1 MDEQRAWIKMRRK
14 RRLRVL
20 AVVLCLSVLFVTYPN
35 ILETLSVFAS
45 ENGSEEN
52 VLYVSGFCDLSDE
65 IKEQTV
71 PIGTGMEELALPD
84 TLKAYMAQADEDSS
98 VDIDKDADDRED
110 EEADQGT
117 EEQPGGEE
125 ADQGT
130 EEQPDGEEADQGTEE
145 QPDGEEADQGTEE
158 QPDGEEADQGTEE
171 QPGGEEAST
180 EDQDAST
187 EETDEN
193 VQETT
198 EESSDTEQNTDTE
211 KEEQEAQPEEIATA
225 DTDAE
230 IRQETHTVALQEY
243 RAENEI
249 TVNRLEDSSE
259 ENTETDIIENRQS
272 DDADIVTIT
281 GITWQS
287 DPAYDKETEDD
298 YIFTAVLPE
307 GYVLMEDVSMPQI
320 VVTVKESENVRFFLE
335 RAEALPDLESMI
347 EDAPGEDEKGYGEWE
362 THFLES
368 LSEAE
373 SLREMYDAFTE
384 TEQAQIPEDI
394 YEKLAAWWEYADLM
408 EEGTVYVSGTG
419 WELNGSGVLTIES
432 DAGMLDWRDNGR
444 TTDNIGNVKQI
455 VIKDGVTSIWE
466 SVFENCSGLTSVT
479 MPDSVSGIG
488 KRGFYGCRSLT
499 SIEIPSSVTSIGE
512 SVFENCSNLTSITI
526 PNGVERI
533 GMMAFKSCSGLQ
545 NVTMSENLISIS
557 SSAFMYCSSLKE
569 IEIPSTLKSI
579 SANTFN
585 GCSSLTSIE
594 IPSSVTSIN
603 STAFKGC
610 SSLTK
615 IEIPSSVTSIG
626 TYAFENCSSLTE
638 IVISENVTSLETKV
652 FNGCSSLSKIV
663 IPENVTRIGE
673 YAFGGC
679 RSLTEIVIPENVTSL
694 GRYAFYGCSSLTEVT
709 IPQKVTSINQS
720 VFAGCSGLT
729 SINIPSGVTSIGY
742 TAFKGCSKL
751 TEITIPEAVTSIG
764 GSAFYNCSSLT
775 EVTIPENVASIE
787 SGAFSGCSG
796 LIKVE
801 MLSETP
807 PATLGLNAFKNCN
820 FVTANKKGILV
831 PVGKVEDYKG
841 TAGWSS
847 YADYITDGTPQVTEQ
862 PTDQT
867 AQNGKTAT
875 FSITAEGEGT
885 LEYQW
890 QVDKKKGTFENI
902 ANATSS
908 TYAISNVTKT
918 YDGYKYR
925 CKVTNDKGT
934 VTSDEAVLTV
944 TDSDAEIVAAAKK
957 VVQDTLA
964 DITATNETTKE
975 SIQNAIDTAL
985 ANAGMTEVTVE
996 VGDLT
1001 KTEATSSASGSI
1013 GGSISITSKND
1024 GSVKDSVAISKTI
1037 AKLPLS
1043 EEEKVAA
1050 AKKVVQEALTGITA
1064 TNDTT
1069 KESIQNV
1076 IDTALANAGMTEVTV
1091 EVGDLTKTE
1100 ATSSAS
1106 GSIGGS
1112 ISITSKNDGSVKDS
1126 VAISKTIAKLPLS
1139 EEEKVAAAKK
1149 VVQEALTGITATND
1163 TTKESIQNVIDTA
1176 LANAGMTE
1184 VTVEVGGL
1192 TKTEATTGKAGSISG
1207 SISITSKNDSSVK
1220 ASVAISK
1227 TIAKLPSSEEEKV
1240 EAAKAVV
1247 QEVLAGIT
1255 ATNETTKASI
1265 QNAIDTALAEAGIA
1279 DVTVK
1284 VENLTKTEATTDK
1297 TGSISGS
1304 ISITSKRDSSVKAS
1318 VSINKTIPAT
1328 GEEEPDK
1335 DKPSGSE
1342 SGTSKP
1348 HRPKPT
1354 DTPQQTDTPNQTDTQ
1369 RPTDT
1374 SLETPAQT
1382 QQTVPLVSG
1391 TANSLDGQSVTPQ
1404 MQPPGIPGQGAGQE
1418 NTAMVRQGDTD
1429 SAGTETEQPPT
1440 NGTVQTDTAQTD
1452 ATQQSQ
1458 GRTVSAAADDG
1469 RIVISGEPVATG
1481 NLTEELE
1488 TSTKFE
1494 VGKGAVVVTVVCEDK
1509 YTAGVTDTVSMVNA
1523 VLAPEQVQ
1531 FINDGENIEVRIDV
1545 KDISETVAGQDQ
1557 EVIESGLTQY
1567 REQIPGLTIGMY
1579 ADISMFIRMGQ
1590 GDWEAVTSTKG
1601 PIEVVIG
1608 IPEEFRQHGR
1618 EFYIIRS
1625 HEGEYSLLTDMDDDP
1640 ETITISTDM
1649 FSAYA
1654 IAYVEAGKN
1663 GAGDGARCGLC
1674 HICPTYLGIC
1684 CFVWLAIILLAVLTV
1699 VLVVLRR
1706 RKEGA
1711 GKTGIGI

>member
-110 EEADQGT
+110 
-117 EEQPGGEE
+117 
-125 ADQGT
+125 
-130 EEQPDGEEADQGTEE
+130 
-145 QPDGEEADQGTEE
+145 
-158 QPDGEEADQGTEE
+158 EEADQGTEE

-1091 EVGDLTKTE
+1091 EVG
-1100 ATSSAS
+1100 
-1106 GSIGGS
+1106 
-1112 ISITSKNDGSVKDS
+1112 
-1126 VAISKTIAKLPLS
+1126 
-1139 EEEKVAAAKK
+1139 
-1149 VVQEALTGITATND
+1149 
-1163 TTKESIQNVIDTA
+1163 
-1176 LANAGMTE
+1176 
-1184 VTVEVGGL
+1184 GL

>member
-71 PIGTGMEELALPD
+71 PVGTGMEELALPD

-117 EEQPGGEE
+117 EEQP
-125 ADQGT
+125 
-130 EEQPDGEEADQGTEE
+130 
-145 QPDGEEADQGTEE
+145 
-158 QPDGEEADQGTEE
+158 DGEEADQGTEE
-171 QPGGEEAST
+171 QPGGEETGT
-180 EDQDAST
+180 EDQDAGT

-198 EESSDTEQNTDTE
+198 EESGDTEQNTDTE
-211 KEEQEAQPEEIATA
+211 KEEQEAQPEEIATS

-243 RAENEI
+243 QAENEI
-249 TVNRLEDSSE
+249 TVKRLEDSSK
-259 ENTETDIIENRQS
+259 ENTETEIIENRQS
-272 DDADIVTIT
+272 DDADTVTIT

-419 WELNGSGVLTIES
+419 WELNDSGVLTIES

-455 VIKDGVTSIWE
+455 VIKDGVTTINERAFMDCGNLINIGIPSSVTTMGMQAFMNCRSLTSIEIPSSVTSIWE

-499 SIEIPSSVTSIGE
+499 SIEIPSSLTSIGE

-594 IPSSVTSIN
+594 IPSSVTSIK

-720 VFAGCSGLT
+720 VFSGCSGLT

-775 EVTIPENVASIE
+775 EVTIPEKVASIE

-807 PATLGLNAFKNCN
+807 PATLGSNAFENCN

-841 TAGWSS
+841 ANGWSS

-867 AQNGKTAT
+867 AQNGKTVT

-908 TYAISNVTKT
+908 TYTISNVTKT

-925 CKVTNDKGT
+925 CKVTNDKGM
-934 VTSDEAVLTV
+934 VTSDAAVLAV

-975 SIQNAIDTAL
+975 SIQNAIDAAL

-996 VGDLT
+996 VGGLT

-1024 GSVKDSVAISKTI
+1024 SSVKDSVAISKTI

-1050 AKKVVQEALTGITA
+1050 AKKVVQEALAGITA

-1100 ATSSAS
+1100 AT
-1106 GSIGGS
+1106 
-1112 ISITSKNDGSVKDS
+1112 
-1126 VAISKTIAKLPLS
+1126 
-1139 EEEKVAAAKK
+1139 
-1149 VVQEALTGITATND
+1149 TG
-1163 TTKESIQNVIDTA
+1163 
-1176 LANAGMTE
+1176 
-1184 VTVEVGGL
+1184 
-1192 TKTEATTGKAGSISG
+1192 
-1207 SISITSKNDSSVK
+1207 
-1220 ASVAISK
+1220 
-1227 TIAKLPSSEEEKV
+1227 
-1240 EAAKAVV
+1240 
-1247 QEVLAGIT
+1247 
-1255 ATNETTKASI
+1255 
-1265 QNAIDTALAEAGIA
+1265 
-1279 DVTVK
+1279 
-1284 VENLTKTEATTDK
+1284 K

-1304 ISITSKRDSSVKAS
+1304 ISIISKNDSSVKDS

-1335 DKPSGSE
+1335 DKPDKDKPSGSG

-1374 SLETPAQT
+1374 PLETPAQT

-1391 TANSLDGQSVTPQ
+1391 TANSLDGQPVTPQ
-1404 MQPPGIPGQGAGQE
+1404 MQPQGIPGQGAGQE
-1418 NTAMVRQGDTD
+1418 NTMVRQGDTD

-1452 ATQQSQ
+1452 ATQQPQ
-1458 GRTVSAAADDG
+1458 GRTVSVAADDG
-1469 RIVISGEPVATG
+1469 RIVLSGEPVATG

-1488 TSTKFE
+1488 TTTKLE

-1509 YTAGVTDTVSMVNA
+1509 YTAGVTDTVSVVNA

-1531 FINDGENIEVRIDV
+1531 LINDGENIEVRIDV

-1590 GDWEAVTSTKG
+1590 GDWEAVTSTKE

-1618 EFYIIRS
+1618 EFYVIRS
-1625 HEGEYSLLTDMDDDP
+1625 HEGEYTLLTDMDDDP

-1674 HICPTYLGIC
+1674 HICPTFLGIC

>member
-130 EEQPDGEEADQGTEE
+130 EEQPG
-145 QPDGEEADQGTEE
+145 
-158 QPDGEEADQGTEE
+158 GEEADQGTEE
-171 QPGGEEAST
+171 QPGGEEADQGTEEQPGGEEADQETEEQPGGEETGT
-180 EDQDAST
+180 EDQDAGT

-198 EESSDTEQNTDTE
+198 EESGDTEQNTDTE
-211 KEEQEAQPEEIATA
+211 KEEQDAQSEEIATA

-249 TVNRLEDSSE
+249 TVNRLEDSSK

-368 LSEAE
+368 LLEAE

-419 WELNGSGVLTIES
+419 WELNDSGVLTIES

-455 VIKDGVTSIWE
+455 VIKDGVTTINERAFMDCGNLINIGIPSSVTTMGMQAFMNCRSLTSIEIPSSVTSIWE

-526 PNGVERI
+526 PNGVKKI

-545 NVTMSENLISIS
+545 NVTMSENLASIS

-569 IEIPSTLKSI
+569 IQIPSTLTSI

-594 IPSSVTSIN
+594 IPSSVTSIQ

-638 IVISENVTSLETKV
+638 IVISENVTSLETNV
-652 FNGCSSLSKIV
+652 FNGCSNLSKIV

-729 SINIPSGVTSIGY
+729 SINIPSGVTSIGD
-742 TAFKGCSKL
+742 TAFSGCSKL

-775 EVTIPENVASIE
+775 EVTIPENVASIK

-807 PATLGLNAFKNCN
+807 PATLGSNAFENCN

-908 TYAISNVTKT
+908 TYTISNVTKT

-975 SIQNAIDTAL
+975 SIQNAIDAAL

-996 VGDLT
+996 VGGLT

-1024 GSVKDSVAISKTI
+1024 SSVKASVTISKTI

-1069 KESIQNV
+1069 KE
-1076 IDTALANAGMTEVTV
+1076 
-1091 EVGDLTKTE
+1091 
-1100 ATSSAS
+1100 
-1106 GSIGGS
+1106 
-1112 ISITSKNDGSVKDS
+1112 
-1126 VAISKTIAKLPLS
+1126 
-1139 EEEKVAAAKK
+1139 
-1149 VVQEALTGITATND
+1149 
-1163 TTKESIQNVIDTA
+1163 
-1176 LANAGMTE
+1176 
-1184 VTVEVGGL
+1184 
-1192 TKTEATTGKAGSISG
+1192 
-1207 SISITSKNDSSVK
+1207 
-1220 ASVAISK
+1220 
-1227 TIAKLPSSEEEKV
+1227 
-1240 EAAKAVV
+1240 
-1247 QEVLAGIT
+1247 
-1255 ATNETTKASI
+1255 SI

-1335 DKPSGSE
+1335 DKPSGSG

-1374 SLETPAQT
+1374 PLETPAQT

-1391 TANSLDGQSVTPQ
+1391 TANSLDGQPVTPQ
-1404 MQPPGIPGQGAGQE
+1404 MQPQGIPGQGAGQE

-1429 SAGTETEQPPT
+1429 SAGTETEQPPA

-1452 ATQQSQ
+1452 ATQQPQ
-1458 GRTVSAAADDG
+1458 GRTVSVAADDG
-1469 RIVISGEPVATG
+1469 RIVLSGEPVATG

-1488 TSTKFE
+1488 TTTKLE

-1509 YTAGVTDTVSMVNA
+1509 YTAGVTDTVSVVNA

-1531 FINDGENIEVRIDV
+1531 LINDGENIEVRIDV

-1590 GDWEAVTSTKG
+1590 GDWDAVTSTKE

-1625 HEGEYSLLTDMDDDP
+1625 HEGEYTLLTDMDDDP

-1674 HICPTYLGIC
+1674 HICPTFLGIC

>member
-1 MDEQRAWIKMRRK
+1 M
-14 RRLRVL
+14 
-20 AVVLCLSVLFVTYPN
+20 
-35 ILETLSVFAS
+35 
-45 ENGSEEN
+45 
-52 VLYVSGFCDLSDE
+52 
-65 IKEQTV
+65 
-71 PIGTGMEELALPD
+71 
-84 TLKAYMAQADEDSS
+84 
-98 VDIDKDADDRED
+98 
-110 EEADQGT
+110 
-117 EEQPGGEE
+117 
-125 ADQGT
+125 
-130 EEQPDGEEADQGTEE
+130 
-145 QPDGEEADQGTEE
+145 
-158 QPDGEEADQGTEE
+158 
-171 QPGGEEAST
+171 
-180 EDQDAST
+180 
-187 EETDEN
+187 
-193 VQETT
+193 
-198 EESSDTEQNTDTE
+198 
-211 KEEQEAQPEEIATA
+211 
-225 DTDAE
+225 
-230 IRQETHTVALQEY
+230 
-243 RAENEI
+243 
-249 TVNRLEDSSE
+249 
-259 ENTETDIIENRQS
+259 
-272 DDADIVTIT
+272 
-281 GITWQS
+281 
-287 DPAYDKETEDD
+287 
-298 YIFTAVLPE
+298 
-307 GYVLMEDVSMPQI
+307 
-320 VVTVKESENVRFFLE
+320 
-335 RAEALPDLESMI
+335 
-347 EDAPGEDEKGYGEWE
+347 
-362 THFLES
+362 
-368 LSEAE
+368 
-373 SLREMYDAFTE
+373 
-384 TEQAQIPEDI
+384 
-394 YEKLAAWWEYADLM
+394 
-408 EEGTVYVSGTG
+408 
-419 WELNGSGVLTIES
+419 
-432 DAGMLDWRDNGR
+432 
-444 TTDNIGNVKQI
+444 
-455 VIKDGVTSIWE
+455 
-466 SVFENCSGLTSVT
+466 
-479 MPDSVSGIG
+479 
-488 KRGFYGCRSLT
+488 
-499 SIEIPSSVTSIGE
+499 
-512 SVFENCSNLTSITI
+512 
-526 PNGVERI
+526 
-533 GMMAFKSCSGLQ
+533 
-545 NVTMSENLISIS
+545 
-557 SSAFMYCSSLKE
+557 
-569 IEIPSTLKSI
+569 
-579 SANTFN
+579 
-585 GCSSLTSIE
+585 
-594 IPSSVTSIN
+594 
-603 STAFKGC
+603 
-610 SSLTK
+610 
-615 IEIPSSVTSIG
+615 
-626 TYAFENCSSLTE
+626 
-638 IVISENVTSLETKV
+638 
-652 FNGCSSLSKIV
+652 
-663 IPENVTRIGE
+663 
-673 YAFGGC
+673 
-679 RSLTEIVIPENVTSL
+679 
-694 GRYAFYGCSSLTEVT
+694 
-709 IPQKVTSINQS
+709 
-720 VFAGCSGLT
+720 
-729 SINIPSGVTSIGY
+729 
-742 TAFKGCSKL
+742 
-751 TEITIPEAVTSIG
+751 TSIG

-775 EVTIPENVASIE
+775 EVTIPEKVASIE

-807 PATLGLNAFKNCN
+807 PATLGSNAFENCN

-841 TAGWSS
+841 ANGWSS

-867 AQNGKTAT
+867 AQNGKTVT

-908 TYAISNVTKT
+908 TYTISNVTKT

-925 CKVTNDKGT
+925 CKVTNDKGM
-934 VTSDEAVLTV
+934 VTSDAAVLAV

-975 SIQNAIDTAL
+975 SIQNAIDAAL

-996 VGDLT
+996 VGNLT

-1024 GSVKDSVAISKTI
+1024 SSVKASVTISKTI

-1050 AKKVVQEALTGITA
+1050 AKKVVQEALAGITA

-1100 ATSSAS
+1100 AT
-1106 GSIGGS
+1106 
-1112 ISITSKNDGSVKDS
+1112 
-1126 VAISKTIAKLPLS
+1126 
-1139 EEEKVAAAKK
+1139 
-1149 VVQEALTGITATND
+1149 TG
-1163 TTKESIQNVIDTA
+1163 
-1176 LANAGMTE
+1176 
-1184 VTVEVGGL
+1184 
-1192 TKTEATTGKAGSISG
+1192 
-1207 SISITSKNDSSVK
+1207 
-1220 ASVAISK
+1220 
-1227 TIAKLPSSEEEKV
+1227 
-1240 EAAKAVV
+1240 
-1247 QEVLAGIT
+1247 
-1255 ATNETTKASI
+1255 
-1265 QNAIDTALAEAGIA
+1265 
-1279 DVTVK
+1279 
-1284 VENLTKTEATTDK
+1284 K

-1304 ISITSKRDSSVKAS
+1304 ISIISKNDSSVKDS

-1335 DKPSGSE
+1335 DKPDKDKPSGSG

-1374 SLETPAQT
+1374 PLETPAQT

-1391 TANSLDGQSVTPQ
+1391 TANSLDGQPVTPQ
-1404 MQPPGIPGQGAGQE
+1404 MQPQGIPGQGAGQE
-1418 NTAMVRQGDTD
+1418 NTMVRQGDTD

-1452 ATQQSQ
+1452 ATQQPQ
-1458 GRTVSAAADDG
+1458 GRTVSVAADDG
-1469 RIVISGEPVATG
+1469 RIVLSGEPVATG

-1488 TSTKFE
+1488 TTTKLE

-1509 YTAGVTDTVSMVNA
+1509 YTAGVTDTVSVVNA

-1531 FINDGENIEVRIDV
+1531 LINDGENIEVRIDV

-1590 GDWEAVTSTKG
+1590 GDWEAVTSTKE

-1625 HEGEYSLLTDMDDDP
+1625 HEGEYTLLTDMDDDP

-1674 HICPTYLGIC
+1674 HICPTFLGIC

>member
-71 PIGTGMEELALPD
+71 PVGTGMEELALPD

-117 EEQPGGEE
+117 EEQP
-125 ADQGT
+125 
-130 EEQPDGEEADQGTEE
+130 
-145 QPDGEEADQGTEE
+145 
-158 QPDGEEADQGTEE
+158 DGEEADQGTEE
-171 QPGGEEAST
+171 QPGGEETGT
-180 EDQDAST
+180 EDQDAGT

-198 EESSDTEQNTDTE
+198 EESGDTEQNTDTE
-211 KEEQEAQPEEIATA
+211 KEEQEAQPEEIATS

-243 RAENEI
+243 QAENEI
-249 TVNRLEDSSE
+249 TVKRLEDSSK
-259 ENTETDIIENRQS
+259 ENTETEIIENRQS
-272 DDADIVTIT
+272 DDADTVTIT

-419 WELNGSGVLTIES
+419 WELNDSGVLTIES

-455 VIKDGVTSIWE
+455 VIKDGVTTINERAFMDCGNLINIGIPSSVTTMGMQAFMNCRSLTSIEIPSSVTSIWE

-499 SIEIPSSVTSIGE
+499 SIEIPSSLTSIGE

-594 IPSSVTSIN
+594 IPSSVTSIK

-720 VFAGCSGLT
+720 VFSGCSGLT

-775 EVTIPENVASIE
+775 EVTIPEKVASIE

-807 PATLGLNAFKNCN
+807 PATLGSNAFENCN

-841 TAGWSS
+841 ANGWSS

-867 AQNGKTAT
+867 AQNGKTVT

-908 TYAISNVTKT
+908 TYTISNVTKT

-925 CKVTNDKGT
+925 CKVTNDKGM
-934 VTSDEAVLTV
+934 VTSDAAVLAV

-975 SIQNAIDTAL
+975 SIQNAIDAAL

-996 VGDLT
+996 VGGLT

-1037 AKLPLS
+1037 AKLLLS

-1091 EVGDLTKTE
+1091 EVGNLTKTE

-1126 VAISKTIAKLPLS
+1126 VAISKTIAKLLLS

-1149 VVQEALTGITATND
+1149 VVQEALAGITATND

-1184 VTVEVGGL
+1184 VTVEVGDL
-1192 TKTEATTGKAGSISG
+1192 TKTEATTG
-1207 SISITSKNDSSVK
+1207 
-1220 ASVAISK
+1220 
-1227 TIAKLPSSEEEKV
+1227 
-1240 EAAKAVV
+1240 
-1247 QEVLAGIT
+1247 
-1255 ATNETTKASI
+1255 
-1265 QNAIDTALAEAGIA
+1265 
-1279 DVTVK
+1279 
-1284 VENLTKTEATTDK
+1284 K

-1304 ISITSKRDSSVKAS
+1304 ISIISKNDSSVKDS

-1335 DKPSGSE
+1335 DKPDKDKPDKDKPDKDKPSGSG

-1374 SLETPAQT
+1374 PLETPAQT

-1391 TANSLDGQSVTPQ
+1391 TANSLDGQPVTPQ
-1404 MQPPGIPGQGAGQE
+1404 MQPQGIPGQGAGQE
-1418 NTAMVRQGDTD
+1418 NTMVRQGDTD

-1452 ATQQSQ
+1452 ATQQPQ
-1458 GRTVSAAADDG
+1458 GRTVSVAADDG
-1469 RIVISGEPVATG
+1469 RIVLSGEPVATG

-1488 TSTKFE
+1488 TTTKLE

-1509 YTAGVTDTVSMVNA
+1509 YTAGVTDTVSVVNA

-1531 FINDGENIEVRIDV
+1531 LINDGENIEVRIDV

-1590 GDWEAVTSTKG
+1590 GDWEAVTSTKE

-1625 HEGEYSLLTDMDDDP
+1625 HEGEYTLLTDMDDDP

-1674 HICPTYLGIC
+1674 HICPTFLGIC

>member
-71 PIGTGMEELALPD
+71 PVGTGMEELALPD

-117 EEQPGGEE
+117 EEQP
-125 ADQGT
+125 
-130 EEQPDGEEADQGTEE
+130 
-145 QPDGEEADQGTEE
+145 
-158 QPDGEEADQGTEE
+158 DGEEADQGTEE
-171 QPGGEEAST
+171 QPGGEETGT
-180 EDQDAST
+180 EDQDAGT

-198 EESSDTEQNTDTE
+198 EESGDTEQNTDTE
-211 KEEQEAQPEEIATA
+211 KEEQEAQPEEIATS

-243 RAENEI
+243 QAENEI
-249 TVNRLEDSSE
+249 TVKRLEDSSK
-259 ENTETDIIENRQS
+259 ENTETEIIENRQS
-272 DDADIVTIT
+272 DDADTVTIT

-307 GYVLMEDVSMPQI
+307 GYLLMEDVSMPQI

-419 WELNGSGVLTIES
+419 WELNDSGVLTIES

-455 VIKDGVTSIWE
+455 VIKDGVTTINERAFMDCGNLINIGIPSSVTTMGMQAFMNCRSLTSIEIPSSVTSIWE

-499 SIEIPSSVTSIGE
+499 SIEIPSSLTSIGE

-594 IPSSVTSIN
+594 IPSSVTSIK

-720 VFAGCSGLT
+720 VFSGCSGLT

-775 EVTIPENVASIE
+775 EVTIPEKVASIE

-807 PATLGLNAFKNCN
+807 PATLGSNAFENCN

-841 TAGWSS
+841 ANGWSS

-867 AQNGKTAT
+867 AQNGKTVT

-908 TYAISNVTKT
+908 TYTISNVTKT

-925 CKVTNDKGT
+925 CKVTNDKGM
-934 VTSDEAVLTV
+934 VTSDAAVLAV

-975 SIQNAIDTAL
+975 SIQNAIDAAL

-996 VGDLT
+996 VGGLT

-1024 GSVKDSVAISKTI
+1024 SSVKASVTISKTI

-1100 ATSSAS
+1100 AT
-1106 GSIGGS
+1106 
-1112 ISITSKNDGSVKDS
+1112 
-1126 VAISKTIAKLPLS
+1126 
-1139 EEEKVAAAKK
+1139 
-1149 VVQEALTGITATND
+1149 TG
-1163 TTKESIQNVIDTA
+1163 
-1176 LANAGMTE
+1176 
-1184 VTVEVGGL
+1184 
-1192 TKTEATTGKAGSISG
+1192 
-1207 SISITSKNDSSVK
+1207 
-1220 ASVAISK
+1220 
-1227 TIAKLPSSEEEKV
+1227 
-1240 EAAKAVV
+1240 
-1247 QEVLAGIT
+1247 
-1255 ATNETTKASI
+1255 
-1265 QNAIDTALAEAGIA
+1265 
-1279 DVTVK
+1279 
-1284 VENLTKTEATTDK
+1284 K

-1304 ISITSKRDSSVKAS
+1304 ISIISKNDSSVKDS

-1335 DKPSGSE
+1335 DKPDKDKPSGSG

-1374 SLETPAQT
+1374 PLETPAQT

-1391 TANSLDGQSVTPQ
+1391 TANSLDGQPVTPQ
-1404 MQPPGIPGQGAGQE
+1404 MQPQGIPGQGAGQE
-1418 NTAMVRQGDTD
+1418 NTMVRQGDTD

-1452 ATQQSQ
+1452 ATQQPQ
-1458 GRTVSAAADDG
+1458 GRTVSVAADDG
-1469 RIVISGEPVATG
+1469 RIVLSGEPVATG

-1488 TSTKFE
+1488 TTTKLE

-1509 YTAGVTDTVSMVNA
+1509 YTAGVTDTVSVVNA

-1531 FINDGENIEVRIDV
+1531 LINDGENIEVRIDV

-1590 GDWEAVTSTKG
+1590 GDWEAVTSTKE

-1625 HEGEYSLLTDMDDDP
+1625 HEGEYTLLTDMDDDP

-1674 HICPTYLGIC
+1674 HICPTFLGIC

>member
-71 PIGTGMEELALPD
+71 PVGTGMEELALPD

-117 EEQPGGEE
+117 EEQP
-125 ADQGT
+125 
-130 EEQPDGEEADQGTEE
+130 
-145 QPDGEEADQGTEE
+145 
-158 QPDGEEADQGTEE
+158 DGEEADQGTEE
-171 QPGGEEAST
+171 QPGGEETGT
-180 EDQDAST
+180 EDQDAGT

-198 EESSDTEQNTDTE
+198 EESGDTEQNTDTE
-211 KEEQEAQPEEIATA
+211 KEEQEAQPEEIATS

-243 RAENEI
+243 QAENEI
-249 TVNRLEDSSE
+249 TVKRLEDSSK
-259 ENTETDIIENRQS
+259 ENTETEIIENRQS
-272 DDADIVTIT
+272 DDADTVTIT

-419 WELNGSGVLTIES
+419 WELNDSGVLTIES

-455 VIKDGVTSIWE
+455 VIKDGVTTINERAFMDCGNLINIGIPSSVTTMGMQAFMNCRSLTSIEIPSSVTSIWE

-499 SIEIPSSVTSIGE
+499 SIEIPSSLTSIGE

-594 IPSSVTSIN
+594 IPSSVTSIK

-720 VFAGCSGLT
+720 VFSGCSGLT

-775 EVTIPENVASIE
+775 EVTIPEKVASIE

-807 PATLGLNAFKNCN
+807 PATLGSNAFENCN

-841 TAGWSS
+841 AAGWSS

-908 TYAISNVTKT
+908 TYTISNVTKT

-975 SIQNAIDTAL
+975 SIQNAIDAAL

-996 VGDLT
+996 VGGLT

-1024 GSVKDSVAISKTI
+1024 SSVKASVTISKTI
-1037 AKLPLS
+1037 AKQPLS

-1069 KESIQNV
+1069 KE
-1076 IDTALANAGMTEVTV
+1076 
-1091 EVGDLTKTE
+1091 
-1100 ATSSAS
+1100 
-1106 GSIGGS
+1106 
-1112 ISITSKNDGSVKDS
+1112 
-1126 VAISKTIAKLPLS
+1126 
-1139 EEEKVAAAKK
+1139 
-1149 VVQEALTGITATND
+1149 
-1163 TTKESIQNVIDTA
+1163 
-1176 LANAGMTE
+1176 
-1184 VTVEVGGL
+1184 
-1192 TKTEATTGKAGSISG
+1192 
-1207 SISITSKNDSSVK
+1207 
-1220 ASVAISK
+1220 
-1227 TIAKLPSSEEEKV
+1227 
-1240 EAAKAVV
+1240 
-1247 QEVLAGIT
+1247 
-1255 ATNETTKASI
+1255 SI

-1335 DKPSGSE
+1335 DKPSGSG

-1374 SLETPAQT
+1374 PLETPAQT

-1391 TANSLDGQSVTPQ
+1391 TANSLDGQPVTPQ
-1404 MQPPGIPGQGAGQE
+1404 MQPQGIPGQGAGQE
-1418 NTAMVRQGDTD
+1418 NTMVRQGDTD

-1452 ATQQSQ
+1452 ATQQPQ
-1458 GRTVSAAADDG
+1458 GRTVSVAADDG
-1469 RIVISGEPVATG
+1469 RIVLSGEPVATG

-1488 TSTKFE
+1488 TTTKLE

-1509 YTAGVTDTVSMVNA
+1509 YTAGVTDTVSVVNA

-1531 FINDGENIEVRIDV
+1531 LINDGENIEVRIDV

-1590 GDWEAVTSTKG
+1590 GDWEAVTSTKE

-1625 HEGEYSLLTDMDDDP
+1625 HEGEYTLLTDMDDDP

-1674 HICPTYLGIC
+1674 HICPTFLGIC

>member
-117 EEQPGGEE
+117 EEQP
-125 ADQGT
+125 
-130 EEQPDGEEADQGTEE
+130 DGEEAG
-145 QPDGEEADQGTEE
+145 
-158 QPDGEEADQGTEE
+158 
-171 QPGGEEAST
+171 T
-180 EDQDAST
+180 EDQDAGT

-198 EESSDTEQNTDTE
+198 EESSDTEQYTDTE

-230 IRQETHTVALQEY
+230 IRQETHTVVLQEY

-272 DDADIVTIT
+272 DDADTVTIT

-419 WELNGSGVLTIES
+419 WELNDSGVLTIES

-444 TTDNIGNVKQI
+444 TTDNIGIVKQI
-455 VIKDGVTSIWE
+455 VIKDGVTTINERAFMDCGNLINIGIPSSVTTMGMQAFMNCRSLTSIEIPSSVTSIWE

-499 SIEIPSSVTSIGE
+499 SIEIPSSLTSIGE

-594 IPSSVTSIN
+594 IPSSVTSIK

-775 EVTIPENVASIE
+775 EVTIPEKVASIE

-807 PATLGLNAFKNCN
+807 PATLGSNAFENCN

-841 TAGWSS
+841 AAGWSS

-908 TYAISNVTKT
+908 TYTISNVTKT

-975 SIQNAIDTAL
+975 SIQNAIDAAL

-996 VGDLT
+996 VGGLT

-1024 GSVKDSVAISKTI
+1024 GSVKASVTISKTI

-1069 KESIQNV
+1069 KE
-1076 IDTALANAGMTEVTV
+1076 
-1091 EVGDLTKTE
+1091 
-1100 ATSSAS
+1100 
-1106 GSIGGS
+1106 
-1112 ISITSKNDGSVKDS
+1112 
-1126 VAISKTIAKLPLS
+1126 
-1139 EEEKVAAAKK
+1139 
-1149 VVQEALTGITATND
+1149 
-1163 TTKESIQNVIDTA
+1163 
-1176 LANAGMTE
+1176 
-1184 VTVEVGGL
+1184 
-1192 TKTEATTGKAGSISG
+1192 
-1207 SISITSKNDSSVK
+1207 
-1220 ASVAISK
+1220 
-1227 TIAKLPSSEEEKV
+1227 
-1240 EAAKAVV
+1240 
-1247 QEVLAGIT
+1247 
-1255 ATNETTKASI
+1255 SI

-1335 DKPSGSE
+1335 DKPSGSG

-1374 SLETPAQT
+1374 PLETPAQT

-1391 TANSLDGQSVTPQ
+1391 TANSLDGQPVTPQ
-1404 MQPPGIPGQGAGQE
+1404 MQPQGIPGQGAGQE

-1429 SAGTETEQPPT
+1429 SAGTETEQPPA

-1452 ATQQSQ
+1452 ATQQPQ
-1458 GRTVSAAADDG
+1458 GRTVSVAADDG
-1469 RIVISGEPVATG
+1469 RIVLSGEPVATG

-1488 TSTKFE
+1488 TTTKLE

-1509 YTAGVTDTVSMVNA
+1509 YTAGVTDTVSVVNA

-1531 FINDGENIEVRIDV
+1531 LINDGENIEVRIDV

-1590 GDWEAVTSTKG
+1590 GDWEAVTSTKE

-1625 HEGEYSLLTDMDDDP
+1625 HEGEYTLLTDMDDDP

-1674 HICPTYLGIC
+1674 HICPTFLGIC

>member
-71 PIGTGMEELALPD
+71 PVGTGMEELALPD

-117 EEQPGGEE
+117 EEQP
-125 ADQGT
+125 
-130 EEQPDGEEADQGTEE
+130 
-145 QPDGEEADQGTEE
+145 
-158 QPDGEEADQGTEE
+158 DGEEADQGTEE
-171 QPGGEEAST
+171 QPGGEETGT
-180 EDQDAST
+180 EDQDAGT

-198 EESSDTEQNTDTE
+198 EESGDTEQNTDTE
-211 KEEQEAQPEEIATA
+211 KEEQEAQPEEIATS

-243 RAENEI
+243 QAENEI
-249 TVNRLEDSSE
+249 TVKRLEDSSK
-259 ENTETDIIENRQS
+259 ENTETEIIENRQS
-272 DDADIVTIT
+272 DDADTVTIT

-419 WELNGSGVLTIES
+419 WELNDSGVLTIES

-455 VIKDGVTSIWE
+455 VIKDGVTTINERAFMDCGNLINIGIPSSVTTMGMQAFMNCRSLTSIEIPSSVTSIWE

-499 SIEIPSSVTSIGE
+499 SIEIPSSLTSIGE

-594 IPSSVTSIN
+594 IPSSVTSIK

-720 VFAGCSGLT
+720 VFSGCSGLT

-775 EVTIPENVASIE
+775 EVTIPEKVASIE

-807 PATLGLNAFKNCN
+807 PATLGSNAFENCN

-841 TAGWSS
+841 ANGWSS

-867 AQNGKTAT
+867 AQNGKTVT

-908 TYAISNVTKT
+908 TYTISNVTKT

-925 CKVTNDKGT
+925 CKVTNDKGM
-934 VTSDEAVLTV
+934 VTSDAAVLAV

-975 SIQNAIDTAL
+975 SIQNAIDAAL

-996 VGDLT
+996 VGGLT

-1024 GSVKDSVAISKTI
+1024 SSVKDSVAISKTI

-1050 AKKVVQEALTGITA
+1050 AKKVVQEALAGITA

-1100 ATSSAS
+1100 AT
-1106 GSIGGS
+1106 
-1112 ISITSKNDGSVKDS
+1112 
-1126 VAISKTIAKLPLS
+1126 
-1139 EEEKVAAAKK
+1139 
-1149 VVQEALTGITATND
+1149 TG
-1163 TTKESIQNVIDTA
+1163 
-1176 LANAGMTE
+1176 
-1184 VTVEVGGL
+1184 
-1192 TKTEATTGKAGSISG
+1192 
-1207 SISITSKNDSSVK
+1207 
-1220 ASVAISK
+1220 
-1227 TIAKLPSSEEEKV
+1227 
-1240 EAAKAVV
+1240 
-1247 QEVLAGIT
+1247 
-1255 ATNETTKASI
+1255 
-1265 QNAIDTALAEAGIA
+1265 
-1279 DVTVK
+1279 
-1284 VENLTKTEATTDK
+1284 K

-1304 ISITSKRDSSVKAS
+1304 ISIISKNDSSVKDS

-1335 DKPSGSE
+1335 DKPDKDKPSGSG

-1374 SLETPAQT
+1374 PLETPAQT

-1391 TANSLDGQSVTPQ
+1391 TANSLDGQPVTPQ
-1404 MQPPGIPGQGAGQE
+1404 MQPQGIPGQGAGQE
-1418 NTAMVRQGDTD
+1418 NTMVRQGDTD

-1452 ATQQSQ
+1452 ATQQPQ
-1458 GRTVSAAADDG
+1458 GRTVSVAADDG
-1469 RIVISGEPVATG
+1469 RIVLSGEPVATG

-1488 TSTKFE
+1488 TTTKLE

-1509 YTAGVTDTVSMVNA
+1509 YTAGVTDTVSVVNA

-1531 FINDGENIEVRIDV
+1531 LINDGENIEVRIDV

-1590 GDWEAVTSTKG
+1590 GDWEAVTSTKE

-1625 HEGEYSLLTDMDDDP
+1625 HEGEYTLLTDMDDDP

-1674 HICPTYLGIC
+1674 HICPTFLGIC

>member
-71 PIGTGMEELALPD
+71 PVGTGMEELALPD

-117 EEQPGGEE
+117 EEQP
-125 ADQGT
+125 
-130 EEQPDGEEADQGTEE
+130 
-145 QPDGEEADQGTEE
+145 
-158 QPDGEEADQGTEE
+158 DGEEADQGTEE
-171 QPGGEEAST
+171 QPGGEETGT
-180 EDQDAST
+180 EDQDAGT

-198 EESSDTEQNTDTE
+198 EESGDTEQNTDTE
-211 KEEQEAQPEEIATA
+211 KEEQEAQPEEIATS

-243 RAENEI
+243 QAENEI
-249 TVNRLEDSSE
+249 TVKRLEDSSK
-259 ENTETDIIENRQS
+259 ENTETEIIENRQS
-272 DDADIVTIT
+272 DDADTVTIT

-419 WELNGSGVLTIES
+419 WELNDSGVLTIES

-455 VIKDGVTSIWE
+455 VIKDGVTTINERAFMDCGNLINIGIPS
-466 SVFENCSGLTSVT
+466 SVT
-479 MPDSVSGIG
+479 TMGMQA
-488 KRGFYGCRSLT
+488 FMNCRSLT
-499 SIEIPSSVTSIGE
+499 SIEIPSSLTSIGE

-594 IPSSVTSIN
+594 IPSSVTSIK

-720 VFAGCSGLT
+720 VFSGCSGLT

-775 EVTIPENVASIE
+775 EVTIPEKVASIE

-807 PATLGLNAFKNCN
+807 PATLGSNAFENCN

-841 TAGWSS
+841 ANGWSS

-867 AQNGKTAT
+867 AQNGKTVT

-908 TYAISNVTKT
+908 TYTISNVTKT

-925 CKVTNDKGT
+925 CKVTNDKGM
-934 VTSDEAVLTV
+934 VTSDAAVLAV

-975 SIQNAIDTAL
+975 SIQNAIDAAL

-996 VGDLT
+996 VGGLT

-1024 GSVKDSVAISKTI
+1024 SSVKDSVTISKTI

-1069 KESIQNV
+1069 KE
-1076 IDTALANAGMTEVTV
+1076 
-1091 EVGDLTKTE
+1091 
-1100 ATSSAS
+1100 
-1106 GSIGGS
+1106 
-1112 ISITSKNDGSVKDS
+1112 
-1126 VAISKTIAKLPLS
+1126 
-1139 EEEKVAAAKK
+1139 
-1149 VVQEALTGITATND
+1149 
-1163 TTKESIQNVIDTA
+1163 
-1176 LANAGMTE
+1176 
-1184 VTVEVGGL
+1184 
-1192 TKTEATTGKAGSISG
+1192 
-1207 SISITSKNDSSVK
+1207 
-1220 ASVAISK
+1220 
-1227 TIAKLPSSEEEKV
+1227 
-1240 EAAKAVV
+1240 
-1247 QEVLAGIT
+1247 
-1255 ATNETTKASI
+1255 SI

-1335 DKPSGSE
+1335 DKPSGSG

-1374 SLETPAQT
+1374 PLETPAQT

-1391 TANSLDGQSVTPQ
+1391 TANSLDGQPVTPQ
-1404 MQPPGIPGQGAGQE
+1404 MQPQGIPGQGAGQE
-1418 NTAMVRQGDTD
+1418 NTMVRQGDTD

-1452 ATQQSQ
+1452 ATQQPQ
-1458 GRTVSAAADDG
+1458 GRTVSVAADDG
-1469 RIVISGEPVATG
+1469 RIVLSGEPVATG

-1488 TSTKFE
+1488 TTTKLE

-1509 YTAGVTDTVSMVNA
+1509 YTAGVTDTVSVVNA

-1531 FINDGENIEVRIDV
+1531 LINDGENIEVRIDV

-1590 GDWEAVTSTKG
+1590 GDWEAVTSTKE

-1625 HEGEYSLLTDMDDDP
+1625 HEGEYTLLTDMDDDP

-1674 HICPTYLGIC
+1674 HICPTFLGIC

>member
-158 QPDGEEADQGTEE
+158 QP
-171 QPGGEEAST
+171 GGEEAST

-198 EESSDTEQNTDTE
+198 EESGDTEQNTDTE
-211 KEEQEAQPEEIATA
+211 KEEQDAQPEEIATA

-419 WELNGSGVLTIES
+419 WELNDSGVLTIES

-455 VIKDGVTSIWE
+455 VIKDGVTTINERAFMDCGNLINIGIPSSVTTMGMQAFMNCRSLTSIEIPSSVTSIWE

-499 SIEIPSSVTSIGE
+499 SIEIPSSLTSIGE

-526 PNGVERI
+526 PNGVKKI

-545 NVTMSENLISIS
+545 NVTMSENLASIS

-569 IEIPSTLKSI
+569 IQIPSTLTSI

-594 IPSSVTSIN
+594 IPSSVTSII

-775 EVTIPENVASIE
+775 EVTIPEKVASIE

-807 PATLGLNAFKNCN
+807 PATLGSNAFKNCN

-841 TAGWSS
+841 AAGWSS

-908 TYAISNVTKT
+908 TYTISNVTKT

-975 SIQNAIDTAL
+975 SIQNAIDAAL

-996 VGDLT
+996 VGGLT

-1024 GSVKDSVAISKTI
+1024 SSVKASVTISKTI

-1064 TNDTT
+1064 TNETT
-1069 KESIQNV
+1069 KE
-1076 IDTALANAGMTEVTV
+1076 
-1091 EVGDLTKTE
+1091 
-1100 ATSSAS
+1100 
-1106 GSIGGS
+1106 
-1112 ISITSKNDGSVKDS
+1112 
-1126 VAISKTIAKLPLS
+1126 
-1139 EEEKVAAAKK
+1139 
-1149 VVQEALTGITATND
+1149 
-1163 TTKESIQNVIDTA
+1163 
-1176 LANAGMTE
+1176 
-1184 VTVEVGGL
+1184 
-1192 TKTEATTGKAGSISG
+1192 
-1207 SISITSKNDSSVK
+1207 
-1220 ASVAISK
+1220 
-1227 TIAKLPSSEEEKV
+1227 
-1240 EAAKAVV
+1240 
-1247 QEVLAGIT
+1247 
-1255 ATNETTKASI
+1255 SI

-1335 DKPSGSE
+1335 DKPSGSG

-1374 SLETPAQT
+1374 PLETPAQT

-1391 TANSLDGQSVTPQ
+1391 TANSLDGQPVTPQ
-1404 MQPPGIPGQGAGQE
+1404 MQPQGIPGQGAGQE

-1429 SAGTETEQPPT
+1429 SAGTETEQPPA

-1452 ATQQSQ
+1452 ATQQPQ
-1458 GRTVSAAADDG
+1458 GRTVSVAADDG
-1469 RIVISGEPVATG
+1469 RIVLSGEPVATG

-1488 TSTKFE
+1488 TTTKLE

-1509 YTAGVTDTVSMVNA
+1509 YTAGVTDTVSVVNA
-1523 VLAPEQVQ
+1523 VLASEQVQ
-1531 FINDGENIEVRIDV
+1531 LINDGENIEVRIDV

-1590 GDWEAVTSTKG
+1590 GDWDAVTSTKE

-1625 HEGEYSLLTDMDDDP
+1625 HEGEYTLLTDMDDDP

-1674 HICPTYLGIC
+1674 HICPTFLGIC

>member
-1 MDEQRAWIKMRRK
+1 M
-14 RRLRVL
+14 
-20 AVVLCLSVLFVTYPN
+20 
-35 ILETLSVFAS
+35 
-45 ENGSEEN
+45 
-52 VLYVSGFCDLSDE
+52 
-65 IKEQTV
+65 
-71 PIGTGMEELALPD
+71 
-84 TLKAYMAQADEDSS
+84 
-98 VDIDKDADDRED
+98 
-110 EEADQGT
+110 
-117 EEQPGGEE
+117 
-125 ADQGT
+125 
-130 EEQPDGEEADQGTEE
+130 
-145 QPDGEEADQGTEE
+145 
-158 QPDGEEADQGTEE
+158 
-171 QPGGEEAST
+171 
-180 EDQDAST
+180 
-187 EETDEN
+187 
-193 VQETT
+193 QETT
-198 EESSDTEQNTDTE
+198 EESGDTEQNTDTE
-211 KEEQEAQPEEIATA
+211 KEEQDAQSEEIATA

-419 WELNGSGVLTIES
+419 WELNDSGVLTIES

-455 VIKDGVTSIWE
+455 VIKDGVTTINERAFMDCGNLINIGIPSSVTTMGMQAFMNCRSLTSIEIPSSVTSIWE

-499 SIEIPSSVTSIGE
+499 SIEIPSSLTSIGE

-526 PNGVERI
+526 PNGVKKI

-545 NVTMSENLISIS
+545 NVTMSENLASIS

-569 IEIPSTLKSI
+569 IQIPSTLTSI

-594 IPSSVTSIN
+594 IPSSVTSIQ

-626 TYAFENCSSLTE
+626 ISAFENCSSLTE
-638 IVISENVTSLETKV
+638 IVISENVTSL
-652 FNGCSSLSKIV
+652 
-663 IPENVTRIGE
+663 
-673 YAFGGC
+673 
-679 RSLTEIVIPENVTSL
+679 
-694 GRYAFYGCSSLTEVT
+694 GRYAFKGCSSLTEVT
-709 IPQKVTSINQS
+709 IPQKVTSINQG

-729 SINIPSGVTSIGY
+729 SINIPSGVTSIGD
-742 TAFKGCSKL
+742 TAFSGCSKL

-775 EVTIPENVASIE
+775 EVTIPENVASIK

-908 TYAISNVTKT
+908 TYTISNVTKT

-975 SIQNAIDTAL
+975 SIQNAIDAAL

-996 VGDLT
+996 VG
-1001 KTEATSSASGSI
+1001 G
-1013 GGSISITSKND
+1013 
-1024 GSVKDSVAISKTI
+1024 
-1037 AKLPLS
+1037 
-1043 EEEKVAA
+1043 
-1050 AKKVVQEALTGITA
+1050 
-1064 TNDTT
+1064 
-1069 KESIQNV
+1069 
-1076 IDTALANAGMTEVTV
+1076 
-1091 EVGDLTKTE
+1091 LTKTE

-1192 TKTEATTGKAGSISG
+1192 TKTEATSSASGSIGG
-1207 SISITSKNDSSVK
+1207 SISITSKNDGSVK
-1220 ASVAISK
+1220 DSVAISK
-1227 TIAKLPSSEEEKV
+1227 TIAKLLLSEEEKV
-1240 EAAKAVV
+1240 AAAKKVV
-1247 QEVLAGIT
+1247 QKALTGIT
-1255 ATNETTKASI
+1255 ATNDTTKESI
-1265 QNAIDTALAEAGIA
+1265 QNVIDTALANAGMTE
-1279 DVTVK
+1279 VTVE
-1284 VENLTKTEATTDK
+1284 VGDLTKTEATTGK

-1304 ISITSKRDSSVKAS
+1304 ISIISKNDSSVKDS

-1335 DKPSGSE
+1335 DKPDKDKPSGSG

-1374 SLETPAQT
+1374 PLETPAQT

-1391 TANSLDGQSVTPQ
+1391 TANSLDGQPVTPQ
-1404 MQPPGIPGQGAGQE
+1404 MQPQGIPG
-1418 NTAMVRQGDTD
+1418 
-1429 SAGTETEQPPT
+1429 
-1440 NGTVQTDTAQTD
+1440 
-1452 ATQQSQ
+1452 
-1458 GRTVSAAADDG
+1458 
-1469 RIVISGEPVATG
+1469 
-1481 NLTEELE
+1481 
-1488 TSTKFE
+1488 
-1494 VGKGAVVVTVVCEDK
+1494 
-1509 YTAGVTDTVSMVNA
+1509 
-1523 VLAPEQVQ
+1523 
-1531 FINDGENIEVRIDV
+1531 
-1545 KDISETVAGQDQ
+1545 
-1557 EVIESGLTQY
+1557 
-1567 REQIPGLTIGMY
+1567 
-1579 ADISMFIRMGQ
+1579 
-1590 GDWEAVTSTKG
+1590 
-1601 PIEVVIG
+1601 
-1608 IPEEFRQHGR
+1608 
-1618 EFYIIRS
+1618 
-1625 HEGEYSLLTDMDDDP
+1625 
-1640 ETITISTDM
+1640 
-1649 FSAYA
+1649 
-1654 IAYVEAGKN
+1654 
-1663 GAGDGARCGLC
+1663 
-1674 HICPTYLGIC
+1674 
-1684 CFVWLAIILLAVLTV
+1684 
-1699 VLVVLRR
+1699 
-1706 RKEGA
+1706 
-1711 GKTGIGI
+1711 

>member
-71 PIGTGMEELALPD
+71 PVGTGMEELALPD

-110 EEADQGT
+110 EEADQG
-117 EEQPGGEE
+117 P
-125 ADQGT
+125 

-145 QPDGEEADQGTEE
+145 QPDGEEADQETEE
-158 QPDGEEADQGTEE
+158 QPDGEEADQETEE
-171 QPGGEEAST
+171 QSDGEETGT
-180 EDQDAST
+180 EDQDAGT

-193 VQETT
+193 VQE
-198 EESSDTEQNTDTE
+198 SGDTEQNTDTE
-211 KEEQEAQPEEIATA
+211 KEEQDAQSEEIATS

-243 RAENEI
+243 QAENEI

-272 DDADIVTIT
+272 DDADTVTIT

-419 WELNGSGVLTIES
+419 WELNDSGVLTIES
-432 DAGMLDWRDNGR
+432 DEGMLDWRDNGR

-455 VIKDGVTSIWE
+455 VIKDGVTTINESAFMDCGNLTSIEIPSSVTSINDEAFMNCRSLTSIEIPSSVTSIWE

-488 KRGFYGCRSLT
+488 KRGFYGCSSLT
-499 SIEIPSSVTSIGE
+499 SIEIPSSLTSIGE

-526 PNGVERI
+526 PNGVKRI
-533 GMMAFKSCSGLQ
+533 GMMAFKSCRGLQ
-545 NVTMSENLISIS
+545 NVTMSENLTSIS

-569 IEIPSTLKSI
+569 IEIPSTLTSI

-594 IPSSVTSIN
+594 IPSSVTSIK

-638 IVISENVTSLETKV
+638 IVISENVTSLETNV
-652 FNGCSSLSKIV
+652 FNGCSSLTKIV
-663 IPENVTRIGE
+663 IPENVTSIGE

-709 IPQKVTSINQS
+709 IPQKVTSINQG

-742 TAFKGCSKL
+742 TTFSGCSKL

-841 TAGWSS
+841 AAGWSS

-862 PTDQT
+862 PTDQK

-908 TYAISNVTKT
+908 TYTISNVTKT

-944 TDSDAEIVAAAKK
+944 TDSDTEIVAAAKK

-996 VGDLT
+996 VGNLT

-1013 GGSISITSKND
+1013 GGSISITSKKD
-1024 GSVKDSVAISKTI
+1024 SSVKDSVAISKTI

-1050 AKKVVQEALTGITA
+1050 AKKVVQEAL
-1064 TNDTT
+1064 
-1069 KESIQNV
+1069 
-1076 IDTALANAGMTEVTV
+1076 
-1091 EVGDLTKTE
+1091 
-1100 ATSSAS
+1100 
-1106 GSIGGS
+1106 
-1112 ISITSKNDGSVKDS
+1112 
-1126 VAISKTIAKLPLS
+1126 
-1139 EEEKVAAAKK
+1139 
-1149 VVQEALTGITATND
+1149 
-1163 TTKESIQNVIDTA
+1163 
-1176 LANAGMTE
+1176 
-1184 VTVEVGGL
+1184 
-1192 TKTEATTGKAGSISG
+1192 
-1207 SISITSKNDSSVK
+1207 
-1220 ASVAISK
+1220 
-1227 TIAKLPSSEEEKV
+1227 
-1240 EAAKAVV
+1240 
-1247 QEVLAGIT
+1247 AGIT
-1255 ATNETTKASI
+1255 ATNETTKENI

-1318 VSINKTIPAT
+1318 VSINKTIPAN

-1335 DKPSGSE
+1335 DKPSGSG

-1354 DTPQQTDTPNQTDTQ
+1354 DTPQQTDTPNQMDTQ

-1374 SLETPAQT
+1374 PLETPAQT

-1404 MQPPGIPGQGAGQE
+1404 MQPQGIPGQGAGQE

-1429 SAGTETEQPPT
+1429 SAGTETEQPPA

-1452 ATQQSQ
+1452 ATQKPQ

-1488 TSTKFE
+1488 TTTKLE

-1509 YTAGVTDTVSMVNA
+1509 YTAGVTDTVSVVNA

-1531 FINDGENIEVRIDV
+1531 LINDGENIEVRIDV

-1567 REQIPGLTIGMY
+1567 REQIQGLTIGMY

-1590 GDWEAVTSTKG
+1590 GDWDAVTSTKE

-1625 HEGEYSLLTDMDDDP
+1625 HEGEYTLLTDMDDDP

-1674 HICPTYLGIC
+1674 HICPTFLGIC

>member
-117 EEQPGGEE
+117 EEQP
-125 ADQGT
+125 
-130 EEQPDGEEADQGTEE
+130 
-145 QPDGEEADQGTEE
+145 
-158 QPDGEEADQGTEE
+158 DGEEADQGTEE
-171 QPGGEEAST
+171 QPGGEETGT
-180 EDQDAST
+180 EDQDAGT

-198 EESSDTEQNTDTE
+198 EESGDTEQNTDTE
-211 KEEQEAQPEEIATA
+211 KEEQDAQSEEIATA

-419 WELNGSGVLTIES
+419 WELNDSGVLTIES

-455 VIKDGVTSIWE
+455 VIKDGVTTINERAFMDCGNLINIGIPSSVTTMGMQAFMNCRSLTSIEIPSSVTSIWE

-499 SIEIPSSVTSIGE
+499 SIEIPSSLTSIGE

-526 PNGVERI
+526 PNGVKKI

-545 NVTMSENLISIS
+545 NVTMSENLASIS

-569 IEIPSTLKSI
+569 IQIPSTLTSI

-594 IPSSVTSIN
+594 IPSSVTSIQ

-626 TYAFENCSSLTE
+626 ISAFENCSSLTE
-638 IVISENVTSLETKV
+638 IVISENVTSL
-652 FNGCSSLSKIV
+652 
-663 IPENVTRIGE
+663 
-673 YAFGGC
+673 
-679 RSLTEIVIPENVTSL
+679 
-694 GRYAFYGCSSLTEVT
+694 GRYAFKGCSSLTEVT
-709 IPQKVTSINQS
+709 IPQKVTSINQG

-729 SINIPSGVTSIGY
+729 SINIPSGVTSIGD
-742 TAFKGCSKL
+742 TAFSGCSKL

-775 EVTIPENVASIE
+775 EVTIPENVASIK

-908 TYAISNVTKT
+908 TYTISNVTKT

-975 SIQNAIDTAL
+975 SIQNAIDAAL

-996 VGDLT
+996 VGGLT

-1037 AKLPLS
+1037 AKLLLS

-1050 AKKVVQEALTGITA
+1050 AKKVVQKALTGITA

-1100 ATSSAS
+1100 AT
-1106 GSIGGS
+1106 
-1112 ISITSKNDGSVKDS
+1112 
-1126 VAISKTIAKLPLS
+1126 
-1139 EEEKVAAAKK
+1139 
-1149 VVQEALTGITATND
+1149 TG
-1163 TTKESIQNVIDTA
+1163 
-1176 LANAGMTE
+1176 
-1184 VTVEVGGL
+1184 
-1192 TKTEATTGKAGSISG
+1192 
-1207 SISITSKNDSSVK
+1207 
-1220 ASVAISK
+1220 
-1227 TIAKLPSSEEEKV
+1227 
-1240 EAAKAVV
+1240 
-1247 QEVLAGIT
+1247 
-1255 ATNETTKASI
+1255 
-1265 QNAIDTALAEAGIA
+1265 
-1279 DVTVK
+1279 
-1284 VENLTKTEATTDK
+1284 K

-1304 ISITSKRDSSVKAS
+1304 ISIISKNDSSVKDS

-1335 DKPSGSE
+1335 DKPDKDKPSGSG

-1374 SLETPAQT
+1374 PLETPAQT

-1391 TANSLDGQSVTPQ
+1391 TANSLDGQPVTPQ
-1404 MQPPGIPGQGAGQE
+1404 MQPQGIPG
-1418 NTAMVRQGDTD
+1418 
-1429 SAGTETEQPPT
+1429 
-1440 NGTVQTDTAQTD
+1440 
-1452 ATQQSQ
+1452 
-1458 GRTVSAAADDG
+1458 
-1469 RIVISGEPVATG
+1469 
-1481 NLTEELE
+1481 
-1488 TSTKFE
+1488 
-1494 VGKGAVVVTVVCEDK
+1494 
-1509 YTAGVTDTVSMVNA
+1509 
-1523 VLAPEQVQ
+1523 
-1531 FINDGENIEVRIDV
+1531 
-1545 KDISETVAGQDQ
+1545 
-1557 EVIESGLTQY
+1557 
-1567 REQIPGLTIGMY
+1567 
-1579 ADISMFIRMGQ
+1579 
-1590 GDWEAVTSTKG
+1590 
-1601 PIEVVIG
+1601 
-1608 IPEEFRQHGR
+1608 
-1618 EFYIIRS
+1618 
-1625 HEGEYSLLTDMDDDP
+1625 
-1640 ETITISTDM
+1640 
-1649 FSAYA
+1649 
-1654 IAYVEAGKN
+1654 
-1663 GAGDGARCGLC
+1663 
-1674 HICPTYLGIC
+1674 
-1684 CFVWLAIILLAVLTV
+1684 
-1699 VLVVLRR
+1699 
-1706 RKEGA
+1706 
-1711 GKTGIGI
+1711 

>member
-71 PIGTGMEELALPD
+71 PVGTGMEELALPD

-117 EEQPGGEE
+117 EEQP
-125 ADQGT
+125 
-130 EEQPDGEEADQGTEE
+130 
-145 QPDGEEADQGTEE
+145 
-158 QPDGEEADQGTEE
+158 DGEEADQGTEE
-171 QPGGEEAST
+171 QPGGEETGT
-180 EDQDAST
+180 EDQDAGT

-198 EESSDTEQNTDTE
+198 EESGDTEQNTDTE
-211 KEEQEAQPEEIATA
+211 KEEQEAQPEEIATS

-243 RAENEI
+243 QAENEI
-249 TVNRLEDSSE
+249 TVKRLEDSSK
-259 ENTETDIIENRQS
+259 ENTETEIIENRQS
-272 DDADIVTIT
+272 DDADTVTIT

-419 WELNGSGVLTIES
+419 WELNDSGVLTIES

-455 VIKDGVTSIWE
+455 VIKDGVTTINERAFMDCGNLINIGIPSSVTTMGMQAFMNCRSLTSIEIPSSVTSIWE

-499 SIEIPSSVTSIGE
+499 SIEIPSSLTSIGE

-557 SSAFMYCSSLKE
+557 SSAFMYCSSLKV
-569 IEIPSTLKSI
+569 IEMPATLKSI

-594 IPSSVTSIN
+594 IPSSVTSIK

-720 VFAGCSGLT
+720 VFSGCSGLT

-775 EVTIPENVASIE
+775 EVTIPEKVASIE

-807 PATLGLNAFKNCN
+807 PATLGSNAFENCN

-841 TAGWSS
+841 ANGWSS

-867 AQNGKTAT
+867 AQNGKTVT

-908 TYAISNVTKT
+908 TYTISNVTKT

-925 CKVTNDKGT
+925 CKVTNDKGM
-934 VTSDEAVLTV
+934 VTSDAAVLAV

-975 SIQNAIDTAL
+975 SIQNAIDAAL

-996 VGDLT
+996 VGGLT

-1024 GSVKDSVAISKTI
+1024 SSVKDSVTISKTI

-1069 KESIQNV
+1069 KE
-1076 IDTALANAGMTEVTV
+1076 
-1091 EVGDLTKTE
+1091 
-1100 ATSSAS
+1100 
-1106 GSIGGS
+1106 
-1112 ISITSKNDGSVKDS
+1112 
-1126 VAISKTIAKLPLS
+1126 
-1139 EEEKVAAAKK
+1139 
-1149 VVQEALTGITATND
+1149 
-1163 TTKESIQNVIDTA
+1163 
-1176 LANAGMTE
+1176 
-1184 VTVEVGGL
+1184 
-1192 TKTEATTGKAGSISG
+1192 
-1207 SISITSKNDSSVK
+1207 
-1220 ASVAISK
+1220 
-1227 TIAKLPSSEEEKV
+1227 
-1240 EAAKAVV
+1240 
-1247 QEVLAGIT
+1247 
-1255 ATNETTKASI
+1255 SI

-1335 DKPSGSE
+1335 DKPSGSG

-1374 SLETPAQT
+1374 PLETPAQT

-1391 TANSLDGQSVTPQ
+1391 TANSLDGQPVTPQ
-1404 MQPPGIPGQGAGQE
+1404 MQPQGIPGQGAGQE
-1418 NTAMVRQGDTD
+1418 NTMVRQGDTD

-1452 ATQQSQ
+1452 ATQQPQ
-1458 GRTVSAAADDG
+1458 GRTVSVAADDG
-1469 RIVISGEPVATG
+1469 RIVLSGEPVATG

-1488 TSTKFE
+1488 TTTKLE

-1509 YTAGVTDTVSMVNA
+1509 YTAGVTDTVSVVNA

-1531 FINDGENIEVRIDV
+1531 LINDGENIEVRIDV

-1590 GDWEAVTSTKG
+1590 GDWEAVTSTKE

-1625 HEGEYSLLTDMDDDP
+1625 HEGEYTLLTDMDDDP

-1674 HICPTYLGIC
+1674 HICPTFLGIC

>member
-71 PIGTGMEELALPD
+71 PVGTGMEELALPD

-117 EEQPGGEE
+117 EEQP
-125 ADQGT
+125 
-130 EEQPDGEEADQGTEE
+130 
-145 QPDGEEADQGTEE
+145 
-158 QPDGEEADQGTEE
+158 DGEEADQGTEE
-171 QPGGEEAST
+171 QPGGEETGT
-180 EDQDAST
+180 EDQDAGT

-198 EESSDTEQNTDTE
+198 EESGDTEQNTDTE
-211 KEEQEAQPEEIATA
+211 KEEQEAQPEEIATS

-243 RAENEI
+243 QAENEI
-249 TVNRLEDSSE
+249 TVKRLEDSSK
-259 ENTETDIIENRQS
+259 ENTETEIIENRQS
-272 DDADIVTIT
+272 DDADTVTIT

-419 WELNGSGVLTIES
+419 WELNDSGVLTIES

-455 VIKDGVTSIWE
+455 VIKDGVTTINERAFMDCGNLINIGIPSSVTTMGMQAFMNCRSLTSIEIPSSVTSIWE

-499 SIEIPSSVTSIGE
+499 SIEIPSSLTSIGE

-594 IPSSVTSIN
+594 IPSSVTSIK

-720 VFAGCSGLT
+720 VFSGCSGLTSINIPSGVTSIGYTAFKGCSKLTEITIPEAVTSIGGSAFYNCSSLTEVTIPQKVTSINQSVFSGCSGLT

-775 EVTIPENVASIE
+775 EVTIPEKVASIE

-807 PATLGLNAFKNCN
+807 PATLGSNAFENCN

-841 TAGWSS
+841 ANGWSS

-908 TYAISNVTKT
+908 TYTISNVTKT

-975 SIQNAIDTAL
+975 SIQNAIDAAL

-996 VGDLT
+996 VGGLT

-1024 GSVKDSVAISKTI
+1024 SSVKASVTISKTI

-1069 KESIQNV
+1069 KE
-1076 IDTALANAGMTEVTV
+1076 
-1091 EVGDLTKTE
+1091 
-1100 ATSSAS
+1100 
-1106 GSIGGS
+1106 
-1112 ISITSKNDGSVKDS
+1112 
-1126 VAISKTIAKLPLS
+1126 
-1139 EEEKVAAAKK
+1139 
-1149 VVQEALTGITATND
+1149 
-1163 TTKESIQNVIDTA
+1163 
-1176 LANAGMTE
+1176 
-1184 VTVEVGGL
+1184 
-1192 TKTEATTGKAGSISG
+1192 
-1207 SISITSKNDSSVK
+1207 
-1220 ASVAISK
+1220 
-1227 TIAKLPSSEEEKV
+1227 
-1240 EAAKAVV
+1240 
-1247 QEVLAGIT
+1247 
-1255 ATNETTKASI
+1255 SI

-1335 DKPSGSE
+1335 DKPSGSG

-1374 SLETPAQT
+1374 PLETPAQT

-1391 TANSLDGQSVTPQ
+1391 TANSLDGQPVTPQ
-1404 MQPPGIPGQGAGQE
+1404 MQPQGIPGQGAGQE
-1418 NTAMVRQGDTD
+1418 NTMVRQGDTD

-1452 ATQQSQ
+1452 ATQQPQ
-1458 GRTVSAAADDG
+1458 GRTVSVAADDG
-1469 RIVISGEPVATG
+1469 RIVLSGEPVATG

-1488 TSTKFE
+1488 TTTKLE

-1509 YTAGVTDTVSMVNA
+1509 YTAGVTDTVSVVNA

-1531 FINDGENIEVRIDV
+1531 LINDGENIEVRIDV

-1590 GDWEAVTSTKG
+1590 GDWEAVTSTKE

-1625 HEGEYSLLTDMDDDP
+1625 HEGEYTLLTDMDDDP

>member
-117 EEQPGGEE
+117 EEQP
-125 ADQGT
+125 
-130 EEQPDGEEADQGTEE
+130 
-145 QPDGEEADQGTEE
+145 
-158 QPDGEEADQGTEE
+158 DGEEADQGTEE
-171 QPGGEEAST
+171 QPGGEEADQETEEQPGGEETGT
-180 EDQDAST
+180 EDQDAGT

-198 EESSDTEQNTDTE
+198 EESGDTEQNTDTE
-211 KEEQEAQPEEIATA
+211 KEEQDAQSEEIATA

-249 TVNRLEDSSE
+249 TVNRLEDSSK

-368 LSEAE
+368 LLEAE

-419 WELNGSGVLTIES
+419 WELNDSGVLTIES

-455 VIKDGVTSIWE
+455 VIKDGVTTINERAFMDCGNLINIGIPSSVTTMGMQAFMNCRSLTSIEIPSSVTSIWE

-526 PNGVERI
+526 PNGVKKI

-545 NVTMSENLISIS
+545 NVTMSENLASIS

-569 IEIPSTLKSI
+569 IQIPSTLTSI

-594 IPSSVTSIN
+594 IPSSVTSIQ

-638 IVISENVTSLETKV
+638 IVISENVTSLETNV
-652 FNGCSSLSKIV
+652 FNGCSNLSKIV

-775 EVTIPENVASIE
+775 EVTIPEKVASIE

-807 PATLGLNAFKNCN
+807 PATLGSNAFENCN

-908 TYAISNVTKT
+908 TYTISNVTKT

-975 SIQNAIDTAL
+975 SIQNAIDAAL

-996 VGDLT
+996 VGGLT

-1024 GSVKDSVAISKTI
+1024 SSVKASVTISKTI

-1069 KESIQNV
+1069 KE
-1076 IDTALANAGMTEVTV
+1076 
-1091 EVGDLTKTE
+1091 
-1100 ATSSAS
+1100 
-1106 GSIGGS
+1106 
-1112 ISITSKNDGSVKDS
+1112 
-1126 VAISKTIAKLPLS
+1126 
-1139 EEEKVAAAKK
+1139 
-1149 VVQEALTGITATND
+1149 
-1163 TTKESIQNVIDTA
+1163 
-1176 LANAGMTE
+1176 
-1184 VTVEVGGL
+1184 
-1192 TKTEATTGKAGSISG
+1192 
-1207 SISITSKNDSSVK
+1207 
-1220 ASVAISK
+1220 
-1227 TIAKLPSSEEEKV
+1227 
-1240 EAAKAVV
+1240 
-1247 QEVLAGIT
+1247 
-1255 ATNETTKASI
+1255 SI

-1335 DKPSGSE
+1335 DKPSGSG

-1374 SLETPAQT
+1374 PLETPAQT

-1391 TANSLDGQSVTPQ
+1391 TANSLDGQPVTPQ
-1404 MQPPGIPGQGAGQE
+1404 MQPQGIPGQGAGQE

-1429 SAGTETEQPPT
+1429 SAGTETEQPPA

-1452 ATQQSQ
+1452 ATQQPQ
-1458 GRTVSAAADDG
+1458 GRTVSVAADDG
-1469 RIVISGEPVATG
+1469 RIVLSGEPVATG

-1488 TSTKFE
+1488 TTTKLE

-1509 YTAGVTDTVSMVNA
+1509 YTAGVTDTVSVVNA

-1531 FINDGENIEVRIDV
+1531 LINDGENIEVRIDV

-1590 GDWEAVTSTKG
+1590 GDWDAVTSTKE

-1625 HEGEYSLLTDMDDDP
+1625 HEGEYTLLTDMDDDP

-1674 HICPTYLGIC
+1674 HICPTFLGIC

>member
-71 PIGTGMEELALPD
+71 LIGTGMEELALPD

-125 ADQGT
+125 A
-130 EEQPDGEEADQGTEE
+130 
-145 QPDGEEADQGTEE
+145 
-158 QPDGEEADQGTEE
+158 
-171 QPGGEEAST
+171 ST

-198 EESSDTEQNTDTE
+198 EESGDTEQNTDTE
-211 KEEQEAQPEEIATA
+211 KEEQDAQSEEIATS

-243 RAENEI
+243 QAENEI
-249 TVNRLEDSSE
+249 TVKRLEDSSK

-272 DDADIVTIT
+272 DDADIVTII

-419 WELNGSGVLTIES
+419 WELNDSGVLTIES

-455 VIKDGVTSIWE
+455 VIKDGVTTINERAFMDCGNLINIGIPSSVTTMGMQAFMNCRSLTSIEIPSSVTSIWE

-499 SIEIPSSVTSIGE
+499 SIEIPSSLTSIGE

-526 PNGVERI
+526 PNGVKKI

-545 NVTMSENLISIS
+545 NVTMSENLASIS

-594 IPSSVTSIN
+594 IPSSVTSIQ

-626 TYAFENCSSLTE
+626 ISAFENCSSLTE
-638 IVISENVTSLETKV
+638 IVISENVTSL
-652 FNGCSSLSKIV
+652 
-663 IPENVTRIGE
+663 
-673 YAFGGC
+673 
-679 RSLTEIVIPENVTSL
+679 
-694 GRYAFYGCSSLTEVT
+694 GRYAFKGCSSLTEVT
-709 IPQKVTSINQS
+709 IPQKVTSINQG

-775 EVTIPENVASIE
+775 EVTIPENVASIK

-807 PATLGLNAFKNCN
+807 PATLGSNAFENCN

-908 TYAISNVTKT
+908 TYTISNVTKT

-975 SIQNAIDTAL
+975 SIQNAIDAAL

-996 VGDLT
+996 VGGLT

-1024 GSVKDSVAISKTI
+1024 SSVKASVTISKTI

-1069 KESIQNV
+1069 KESIQN
-1076 IDTALANAGMTEVTV
+1076 
-1091 EVGDLTKTE
+1091 
-1100 ATSSAS
+1100 
-1106 GSIGGS
+1106 
-1112 ISITSKNDGSVKDS
+1112 
-1126 VAISKTIAKLPLS
+1126 
-1139 EEEKVAAAKK
+1139 
-1149 VVQEALTGITATND
+1149 
-1163 TTKESIQNVIDTA
+1163 
-1176 LANAGMTE
+1176 
-1184 VTVEVGGL
+1184 
-1192 TKTEATTGKAGSISG
+1192 
-1207 SISITSKNDSSVK
+1207 
-1220 ASVAISK
+1220 
-1227 TIAKLPSSEEEKV
+1227 
-1240 EAAKAVV
+1240 
-1247 QEVLAGIT
+1247 
-1255 ATNETTKASI
+1255 
-1265 QNAIDTALAEAGIA
+1265 AIDTALAEASIA

-1335 DKPSGSE
+1335 DKPSGSG

-1374 SLETPAQT
+1374 PLETPAQT

-1391 TANSLDGQSVTPQ
+1391 TANSLDGQPVTPQ
-1404 MQPPGIPGQGAGQE
+1404 MQPQGIPGQGAGQE

-1488 TSTKFE
+1488 TTTKLE

-1523 VLAPEQVQ
+1523 VLAPE
-1531 FINDGENIEVRIDV
+1531 
-1545 KDISETVAGQDQ
+1545 
-1557 EVIESGLTQY
+1557 
-1567 REQIPGLTIGMY
+1567 
-1579 ADISMFIRMGQ
+1579 
-1590 GDWEAVTSTKG
+1590 
-1601 PIEVVIG
+1601 
-1608 IPEEFRQHGR
+1608 
-1618 EFYIIRS
+1618 
-1625 HEGEYSLLTDMDDDP
+1625 
-1640 ETITISTDM
+1640 
-1649 FSAYA
+1649 
-1654 IAYVEAGKN
+1654 
-1663 GAGDGARCGLC
+1663 
-1674 HICPTYLGIC
+1674 
-1684 CFVWLAIILLAVLTV
+1684 
-1699 VLVVLRR
+1699 
-1706 RKEGA
+1706 
-1711 GKTGIGI
+1711 

>member
-117 EEQPGGEE
+117 EEQPG
-125 ADQGT
+125 
-130 EEQPDGEEADQGTEE
+130 
-145 QPDGEEADQGTEE
+145 
-158 QPDGEEADQGTEE
+158 GEEADQGTEE

-638 IVISENVTSLETKV
+638 IVISENVTSLETNV
-652 FNGCSSLSKIV
+652 FKGCSSLSKIV

-1091 EVGDLTKTE
+1091 EVG
-1100 ATSSAS
+1100 
-1106 GSIGGS
+1106 
-1112 ISITSKNDGSVKDS
+1112 
-1126 VAISKTIAKLPLS
+1126 
-1139 EEEKVAAAKK
+1139 
-1149 VVQEALTGITATND
+1149 
-1163 TTKESIQNVIDTA
+1163 
-1176 LANAGMTE
+1176 
-1184 VTVEVGGL
+1184 GL

-1374 SLETPAQT
+1374 PLETPAQT

-1625 HEGEYSLLTDMDDDP
+1625 HEGEYTLLTDMDDDP

>member
-117 EEQPGGEE
+117 EEQPG
-125 ADQGT
+125 
-130 EEQPDGEEADQGTEE
+130 GEEADQGTEE

-638 IVISENVTSLETKV
+638 IVISENVTSLETNV
-652 FNGCSSLSKIV
+652 FKGCSSLSKIV

-1091 EVGDLTKTE
+1091 EVG
-1100 ATSSAS
+1100 
-1106 GSIGGS
+1106 
-1112 ISITSKNDGSVKDS
+1112 
-1126 VAISKTIAKLPLS
+1126 
-1139 EEEKVAAAKK
+1139 
-1149 VVQEALTGITATND
+1149 
-1163 TTKESIQNVIDTA
+1163 
-1176 LANAGMTE
+1176 
-1184 VTVEVGGL
+1184 GL

-1374 SLETPAQT
+1374 PLETPAQT

-1625 HEGEYSLLTDMDDDP
+1625 HEGEYTLLTDMDDDP

>member
-117 EEQPGGEE
+117 EEQP
-125 ADQGT
+125 
-130 EEQPDGEEADQGTEE
+130 
-145 QPDGEEADQGTEE
+145 
-158 QPDGEEADQGTEE
+158 DGEEADQGTEE
-171 QPGGEEAST
+171 QPGGEEADQGTEEQPGGEETGT
-180 EDQDAST
+180 EDQDAGT

-198 EESSDTEQNTDTE
+198 EESGDTEQNTDTE
-211 KEEQEAQPEEIATA
+211 KEEQDAQSEEIATA

-419 WELNGSGVLTIES
+419 WELNDSGVLTIES

-455 VIKDGVTSIWE
+455 VIKDGVTTINERAFMDCGNLINIGIPSSVTTMGMQAFMNCRSLTSIEIPSSVTSIWE

-499 SIEIPSSVTSIGE
+499 SIEIPSSLTSIGE

-526 PNGVERI
+526 PNGVKKI

-545 NVTMSENLISIS
+545 NVTMSENLASIS

-569 IEIPSTLKSI
+569 IQIPSTLTSI

-594 IPSSVTSIN
+594 IPSSVTSIQ

-626 TYAFENCSSLTE
+626 ISAFENCSSLTE
-638 IVISENVTSLETKV
+638 IVISENVTSL
-652 FNGCSSLSKIV
+652 
-663 IPENVTRIGE
+663 
-673 YAFGGC
+673 
-679 RSLTEIVIPENVTSL
+679 
-694 GRYAFYGCSSLTEVT
+694 GRYAFKGCSSLTEVT
-709 IPQKVTSINQS
+709 IPQKVTSINQG

-729 SINIPSGVTSIGY
+729 SINIPSGVTSIGD
-742 TAFKGCSKL
+742 TAFSGCSKL

-775 EVTIPENVASIE
+775 EVTIPENVASIK

-908 TYAISNVTKT
+908 TYTISNVTKT

-975 SIQNAIDTAL
+975 SIQNAIDAAL

-996 VGDLT
+996 VG
-1001 KTEATSSASGSI
+1001 G
-1013 GGSISITSKND
+1013 
-1024 GSVKDSVAISKTI
+1024 
-1037 AKLPLS
+1037 
-1043 EEEKVAA
+1043 
-1050 AKKVVQEALTGITA
+1050 
-1064 TNDTT
+1064 
-1069 KESIQNV
+1069 
-1076 IDTALANAGMTEVTV
+1076 
-1091 EVGDLTKTE
+1091 LTKTE

-1192 TKTEATTGKAGSISG
+1192 TKTEATSSASGSIGG
-1207 SISITSKNDSSVK
+1207 SISITSKNDGSVK
-1220 ASVAISK
+1220 DSVAISK
-1227 TIAKLPSSEEEKV
+1227 TIAKLLLSEEEKV
-1240 EAAKAVV
+1240 AAAKKVV
-1247 QEVLAGIT
+1247 QKALTGIT
-1255 ATNETTKASI
+1255 ATNDTTKESI
-1265 QNAIDTALAEAGIA
+1265 QNVIDTALANAGMTE
-1279 DVTVK
+1279 VTVE
-1284 VENLTKTEATTDK
+1284 VGDLTKTEATTGK

-1304 ISITSKRDSSVKAS
+1304 ISIISKNDSSVKDS

-1335 DKPSGSE
+1335 DKPDKDKPSGSG

-1374 SLETPAQT
+1374 PLETPAQT

-1391 TANSLDGQSVTPQ
+1391 TANSLDGQPVTPQ
-1404 MQPPGIPGQGAGQE
+1404 MQPQGIPG
-1418 NTAMVRQGDTD
+1418 
-1429 SAGTETEQPPT
+1429 
-1440 NGTVQTDTAQTD
+1440 
-1452 ATQQSQ
+1452 
-1458 GRTVSAAADDG
+1458 
-1469 RIVISGEPVATG
+1469 
-1481 NLTEELE
+1481 
-1488 TSTKFE
+1488 
-1494 VGKGAVVVTVVCEDK
+1494 
-1509 YTAGVTDTVSMVNA
+1509 
-1523 VLAPEQVQ
+1523 
-1531 FINDGENIEVRIDV
+1531 
-1545 KDISETVAGQDQ
+1545 
-1557 EVIESGLTQY
+1557 
-1567 REQIPGLTIGMY
+1567 
-1579 ADISMFIRMGQ
+1579 
-1590 GDWEAVTSTKG
+1590 
-1601 PIEVVIG
+1601 
-1608 IPEEFRQHGR
+1608 
-1618 EFYIIRS
+1618 
-1625 HEGEYSLLTDMDDDP
+1625 
-1640 ETITISTDM
+1640 
-1649 FSAYA
+1649 
-1654 IAYVEAGKN
+1654 
-1663 GAGDGARCGLC
+1663 
-1674 HICPTYLGIC
+1674 
-1684 CFVWLAIILLAVLTV
+1684 
-1699 VLVVLRR
+1699 
-1706 RKEGA
+1706 
-1711 GKTGIGI
+1711 

>member
-71 PIGTGMEELALPD
+71 PVGTGMEELALPD

-117 EEQPGGEE
+117 EEQP
-125 ADQGT
+125 
-130 EEQPDGEEADQGTEE
+130 
-145 QPDGEEADQGTEE
+145 
-158 QPDGEEADQGTEE
+158 DGEEADQGTEE
-171 QPGGEEAST
+171 QPGGEETGT
-180 EDQDAST
+180 EDQDAGT

-198 EESSDTEQNTDTE
+198 EESGDTEQNTDTE
-211 KEEQEAQPEEIATA
+211 KEEQEAQPEEIATS

-243 RAENEI
+243 QAENEI
-249 TVNRLEDSSE
+249 TVKRLEDSSK
-259 ENTETDIIENRQS
+259 ENTETEIIENRQS
-272 DDADIVTIT
+272 DDADTVTIT

-419 WELNGSGVLTIES
+419 WELNDSGVLTIES

-455 VIKDGVTSIWE
+455 VIKDGVTTINERAFMDCGNLINIGIPSSVTTMGMQAFMNCRSLTSIEIPSSVTSIWE

-499 SIEIPSSVTSIGE
+499 SIEIPSSLTSIGE

-594 IPSSVTSIN
+594 IPSSVTSIK

-720 VFAGCSGLT
+720 VFSGCSGLT

-775 EVTIPENVASIE
+775 EVTIPEKVASIE

-807 PATLGLNAFKNCN
+807 PATLGSNAFENCN

-841 TAGWSS
+841 ANGWSS

-908 TYAISNVTKT
+908 TYTISNVTKT

-975 SIQNAIDTAL
+975 SIQNAIDAAL

-996 VGDLT
+996 VGGLT

-1024 GSVKDSVAISKTI
+1024 SSVKASVTISKTI

-1069 KESIQNV
+1069 KE
-1076 IDTALANAGMTEVTV
+1076 
-1091 EVGDLTKTE
+1091 
-1100 ATSSAS
+1100 
-1106 GSIGGS
+1106 
-1112 ISITSKNDGSVKDS
+1112 
-1126 VAISKTIAKLPLS
+1126 
-1139 EEEKVAAAKK
+1139 
-1149 VVQEALTGITATND
+1149 
-1163 TTKESIQNVIDTA
+1163 
-1176 LANAGMTE
+1176 
-1184 VTVEVGGL
+1184 
-1192 TKTEATTGKAGSISG
+1192 
-1207 SISITSKNDSSVK
+1207 
-1220 ASVAISK
+1220 
-1227 TIAKLPSSEEEKV
+1227 
-1240 EAAKAVV
+1240 
-1247 QEVLAGIT
+1247 
-1255 ATNETTKASI
+1255 SI

-1335 DKPSGSE
+1335 DKPSGSG

-1374 SLETPAQT
+1374 PLETPAQT

-1391 TANSLDGQSVTPQ
+1391 TANSLDGQPVTPQ
-1404 MQPPGIPGQGAGQE
+1404 MQPQGIPGQGAGQE
-1418 NTAMVRQGDTD
+1418 NTMVRQGDTD

-1452 ATQQSQ
+1452 ATQQPQ
-1458 GRTVSAAADDG
+1458 GRTVSVAADDG
-1469 RIVISGEPVATG
+1469 RIVLSGEPVATG

-1488 TSTKFE
+1488 TTTKLE

-1509 YTAGVTDTVSMVNA
+1509 YTAGVTDTVSVVNA

-1531 FINDGENIEVRIDV
+1531 LINDGENIEVRIDV

-1590 GDWEAVTSTKG
+1590 GDWEAVTSTKE

-1625 HEGEYSLLTDMDDDP
+1625 HEGEYTLLTDMDDDP

>member
-71 PIGTGMEELALPD
+71 PVGTGMEELALPD

-117 EEQPGGEE
+117 EEQP
-125 ADQGT
+125 
-130 EEQPDGEEADQGTEE
+130 
-145 QPDGEEADQGTEE
+145 
-158 QPDGEEADQGTEE
+158 DGEEADQGTEE
-171 QPGGEEAST
+171 QPGGEETGT
-180 EDQDAST
+180 EDQDAGT

-198 EESSDTEQNTDTE
+198 EESGDTEQNTDTE
-211 KEEQEAQPEEIATA
+211 KEEQEAQPEEIATS

-243 RAENEI
+243 QAENEI
-249 TVNRLEDSSE
+249 TVKRLEDSSK
-259 ENTETDIIENRQS
+259 ENTETEIIENRQS
-272 DDADIVTIT
+272 DDADTVTIT

-419 WELNGSGVLTIES
+419 WELNDSGVLTIES

-455 VIKDGVTSIWE
+455 VIKDGVTTINERAFMDCGNLINIGIPSSVTTMGMQAFMNCRSLTSIEIPSSVTSIWE

-499 SIEIPSSVTSIGE
+499 SIEIPSSLTSIGE

-594 IPSSVTSIN
+594 IPSSVTSIK

-720 VFAGCSGLT
+720 VFSGCSGLT

-775 EVTIPENVASIE
+775 EVTIPEKVASIE

-807 PATLGLNAFKNCN
+807 PATLGSNAFENCN

-841 TAGWSS
+841 ANGWSS

-867 AQNGKTAT
+867 AQNGKTVT

-908 TYAISNVTKT
+908 TYTISNVTKT

-925 CKVTNDKGT
+925 CKVTNDKGM
-934 VTSDEAVLTV
+934 VTSDAAVLAV
-944 TDSDAEIVAAAKK
+944 TDSDAEI
-957 VVQDTLA
+957 
-964 DITATNETTKE
+964 
-975 SIQNAIDTAL
+975 
-985 ANAGMTEVTVE
+985 
-996 VGDLT
+996 
-1001 KTEATSSASGSI
+1001 
-1013 GGSISITSKND
+1013 
-1024 GSVKDSVAISKTI
+1024 
-1037 AKLPLS
+1037 
-1043 EEEKVAA
+1043 VAA

-1069 KESIQNV
+1069 KE
-1076 IDTALANAGMTEVTV
+1076 
-1091 EVGDLTKTE
+1091 
-1100 ATSSAS
+1100 
-1106 GSIGGS
+1106 
-1112 ISITSKNDGSVKDS
+1112 
-1126 VAISKTIAKLPLS
+1126 
-1139 EEEKVAAAKK
+1139 
-1149 VVQEALTGITATND
+1149 
-1163 TTKESIQNVIDTA
+1163 
-1176 LANAGMTE
+1176 
-1184 VTVEVGGL
+1184 
-1192 TKTEATTGKAGSISG
+1192 
-1207 SISITSKNDSSVK
+1207 
-1220 ASVAISK
+1220 
-1227 TIAKLPSSEEEKV
+1227 
-1240 EAAKAVV
+1240 
-1247 QEVLAGIT
+1247 
-1255 ATNETTKASI
+1255 SI

-1335 DKPSGSE
+1335 DKPSGSG

-1374 SLETPAQT
+1374 PLETPAQT

-1391 TANSLDGQSVTPQ
+1391 TANSLDGQPVTPQ
-1404 MQPPGIPGQGAGQE
+1404 MQPQGIPGQGAGQE
-1418 NTAMVRQGDTD
+1418 NTMVRQGDTD

-1452 ATQQSQ
+1452 ATQQPQ
-1458 GRTVSAAADDG
+1458 GRTVSVAADDG
-1469 RIVISGEPVATG
+1469 RIVLSGEPVATG

-1488 TSTKFE
+1488 TTTKLE

-1509 YTAGVTDTVSMVNA
+1509 YTAGVTDTVSVVNA

-1531 FINDGENIEVRIDV
+1531 LINDGENIEVRIDV

-1590 GDWEAVTSTKG
+1590 GDWEAVTSTKE

-1625 HEGEYSLLTDMDDDP
+1625 HEGEYTLLTDMDDDP

-1674 HICPTYLGIC
+1674 HICPTFLGIC

>member
-71 PIGTGMEELALPD
+71 PVGTGMEELALPD

-117 EEQPGGEE
+117 EEQP
-125 ADQGT
+125 
-130 EEQPDGEEADQGTEE
+130 DGEEAG
-145 QPDGEEADQGTEE
+145 
-158 QPDGEEADQGTEE
+158 
-171 QPGGEEAST
+171 T
-180 EDQDAST
+180 EDQDAGT

-198 EESSDTEQNTDTE
+198 EESSDTEQYTDTE

-230 IRQETHTVALQEY
+230 IRQETHTVVLQEY

-272 DDADIVTIT
+272 DDADIVTII

-384 TEQAQIPEDI
+384 TEQAQIPENI

-419 WELNGSGVLTIES
+419 WELNDSGVLTIES

-455 VIKDGVTSIWE
+455 VIKDGVTTINERAFMDCGNLINIGIPSSVTTMGMQAFMNCRSLTSIEIPSSVTSIGE

-569 IEIPSTLKSI
+569 IQIPSTLMSMI

-594 IPSSVTSIN
+594 IPSSVTSII

-638 IVISENVTSLETKV
+638 IVISENVTSLEMKV

-775 EVTIPENVASIE
+775 EVTIPEKVASIE

-807 PATLGLNAFKNCN
+807 PATLGSNAFENCN

-841 TAGWSS
+841 AAGWSS

-908 TYAISNVTKT
+908 TYTISNVTRT

-975 SIQNAIDTAL
+975 SIQNAIDAAL

-996 VGDLT
+996 VGGLT

-1024 GSVKDSVAISKTI
+1024 SSVKASVTISKTI

-1069 KESIQNV
+1069 KE
-1076 IDTALANAGMTEVTV
+1076 
-1091 EVGDLTKTE
+1091 
-1100 ATSSAS
+1100 
-1106 GSIGGS
+1106 
-1112 ISITSKNDGSVKDS
+1112 
-1126 VAISKTIAKLPLS
+1126 
-1139 EEEKVAAAKK
+1139 
-1149 VVQEALTGITATND
+1149 
-1163 TTKESIQNVIDTA
+1163 
-1176 LANAGMTE
+1176 
-1184 VTVEVGGL
+1184 
-1192 TKTEATTGKAGSISG
+1192 
-1207 SISITSKNDSSVK
+1207 
-1220 ASVAISK
+1220 
-1227 TIAKLPSSEEEKV
+1227 
-1240 EAAKAVV
+1240 
-1247 QEVLAGIT
+1247 
-1255 ATNETTKASI
+1255 SI

-1335 DKPSGSE
+1335 DKPSGSG

-1374 SLETPAQT
+1374 PLETPAQT

-1391 TANSLDGQSVTPQ
+1391 TANSLDGQPVTPQ
-1404 MQPPGIPGQGAGQE
+1404 MQPQGIPGQGAGQE

-1429 SAGTETEQPPT
+1429 SAGTETEQPPA

-1452 ATQQSQ
+1452 ATQQPQ
-1458 GRTVSAAADDG
+1458 GRTVSVAADDG
-1469 RIVISGEPVATG
+1469 RIVLSGEPVATG

-1488 TSTKFE
+1488 TTTKLE

-1509 YTAGVTDTVSMVNA
+1509 YTAGVTDTVSVVNA

-1531 FINDGENIEVRIDV
+1531 LINDGENIEVRIDV

-1590 GDWEAVTSTKG
+1590 GDWDAVTSTKE

-1625 HEGEYSLLTDMDDDP
+1625 HEGEYTLLTDMDDDP

-1674 HICPTYLGIC
+1674 HICPTFLGIC

-1699 VLVVLRR
+1699 VLVVLRL

>member
-117 EEQPGGEE
+117 EEQP
-125 ADQGT
+125 
-130 EEQPDGEEADQGTEE
+130 
-145 QPDGEEADQGTEE
+145 
-158 QPDGEEADQGTEE
+158 DGEEADQGTEE
-171 QPGGEEAST
+171 QPGGEEADQETEEQPGGEETGT
-180 EDQDAST
+180 EDQDAGT

-198 EESSDTEQNTDTE
+198 EESGDTEQNTDTE
-211 KEEQEAQPEEIATA
+211 KEEQDAQSEEIATA

-419 WELNGSGVLTIES
+419 WELNDSGVLTIES

-455 VIKDGVTSIWE
+455 VIKDGVTTINERAFMDCGNLINIGIPSSVTTMGMQAFMNCRSLTSIEIPSSVTSIWE

-499 SIEIPSSVTSIGE
+499 SIEIPSSLTSIGE

-526 PNGVERI
+526 PNGVKKI

-545 NVTMSENLISIS
+545 NVTMSENLASIS

-569 IEIPSTLKSI
+569 IQIPSTLTSI

-594 IPSSVTSIN
+594 IPSSVTSIQ

-626 TYAFENCSSLTE
+626 ISAFENCSSLTE
-638 IVISENVTSLETKV
+638 IVISENVTSL
-652 FNGCSSLSKIV
+652 
-663 IPENVTRIGE
+663 
-673 YAFGGC
+673 
-679 RSLTEIVIPENVTSL
+679 
-694 GRYAFYGCSSLTEVT
+694 GRYAFKGCSSLTEVT
-709 IPQKVTSINQS
+709 IPQKVTSINQG

-729 SINIPSGVTSIGY
+729 SINIPSGVTSIGD
-742 TAFKGCSKL
+742 TAFSGCSKL

-775 EVTIPENVASIE
+775 EVTIPENVASIK

-908 TYAISNVTKT
+908 TYTISNVTKT

-975 SIQNAIDTAL
+975 SIQNAIDAAL

-996 VGDLT
+996 VGGLT

-1037 AKLPLS
+1037 AKLLLS

-1050 AKKVVQEALTGITA
+1050 AKKVVQKALTGITA

-1100 ATSSAS
+1100 AT
-1106 GSIGGS
+1106 
-1112 ISITSKNDGSVKDS
+1112 
-1126 VAISKTIAKLPLS
+1126 
-1139 EEEKVAAAKK
+1139 
-1149 VVQEALTGITATND
+1149 TG
-1163 TTKESIQNVIDTA
+1163 
-1176 LANAGMTE
+1176 
-1184 VTVEVGGL
+1184 
-1192 TKTEATTGKAGSISG
+1192 
-1207 SISITSKNDSSVK
+1207 
-1220 ASVAISK
+1220 
-1227 TIAKLPSSEEEKV
+1227 
-1240 EAAKAVV
+1240 
-1247 QEVLAGIT
+1247 
-1255 ATNETTKASI
+1255 
-1265 QNAIDTALAEAGIA
+1265 
-1279 DVTVK
+1279 
-1284 VENLTKTEATTDK
+1284 K

-1304 ISITSKRDSSVKAS
+1304 ISIISKNDSSVKDS

-1335 DKPSGSE
+1335 DKPDKDKPSGSG

-1374 SLETPAQT
+1374 PLETPAQT

-1391 TANSLDGQSVTPQ
+1391 TANSLDGQPVTPQ
-1404 MQPPGIPGQGAGQE
+1404 MQPQGIPG
-1418 NTAMVRQGDTD
+1418 
-1429 SAGTETEQPPT
+1429 
-1440 NGTVQTDTAQTD
+1440 
-1452 ATQQSQ
+1452 
-1458 GRTVSAAADDG
+1458 
-1469 RIVISGEPVATG
+1469 
-1481 NLTEELE
+1481 
-1488 TSTKFE
+1488 
-1494 VGKGAVVVTVVCEDK
+1494 
-1509 YTAGVTDTVSMVNA
+1509 
-1523 VLAPEQVQ
+1523 
-1531 FINDGENIEVRIDV
+1531 
-1545 KDISETVAGQDQ
+1545 
-1557 EVIESGLTQY
+1557 
-1567 REQIPGLTIGMY
+1567 
-1579 ADISMFIRMGQ
+1579 
-1590 GDWEAVTSTKG
+1590 
-1601 PIEVVIG
+1601 
-1608 IPEEFRQHGR
+1608 
-1618 EFYIIRS
+1618 
-1625 HEGEYSLLTDMDDDP
+1625 
-1640 ETITISTDM
+1640 
-1649 FSAYA
+1649 
-1654 IAYVEAGKN
+1654 
-1663 GAGDGARCGLC
+1663 
-1674 HICPTYLGIC
+1674 
-1684 CFVWLAIILLAVLTV
+1684 
-1699 VLVVLRR
+1699 
-1706 RKEGA
+1706 
-1711 GKTGIGI
+1711 

>member
-1 MDEQRAWIKMRRK
+1 M
-14 RRLRVL
+14 
-20 AVVLCLSVLFVTYPN
+20 
-35 ILETLSVFAS
+35 
-45 ENGSEEN
+45 
-52 VLYVSGFCDLSDE
+52 
-65 IKEQTV
+65 
-71 PIGTGMEELALPD
+71 
-84 TLKAYMAQADEDSS
+84 
-98 VDIDKDADDRED
+98 
-110 EEADQGT
+110 
-117 EEQPGGEE
+117 
-125 ADQGT
+125 
-130 EEQPDGEEADQGTEE
+130 
-145 QPDGEEADQGTEE
+145 
-158 QPDGEEADQGTEE
+158 
-171 QPGGEEAST
+171 
-180 EDQDAST
+180 
-187 EETDEN
+187 
-193 VQETT
+193 QETT
-198 EESSDTEQNTDTE
+198 EESGDTEQYTDTE

-230 IRQETHTVALQEY
+230 IRQETHTVVLQEY

-272 DDADIVTIT
+272 DDADTVTIT

-419 WELNGSGVLTIES
+419 WELNDSGVLTIES

-455 VIKDGVTSIWE
+455 VIKDGVTTINERAFMDCGNLINIGIPSSVTTMGMQAFMNCRSLTSIEIPSSVTSIWE

-499 SIEIPSSVTSIGE
+499 SIEIPTSLTSIGE

-594 IPSSVTSIN
+594 IPSSVTSIK

-775 EVTIPENVASIE
+775 EVTIPEKVASIE

-807 PATLGLNAFKNCN
+807 PATLGSNAFENCN

-841 TAGWSS
+841 AAGWSS

-908 TYAISNVTKT
+908 TYTISNVTKT

-975 SIQNAIDTAL
+975 SIQNAIDAAL

-996 VGDLT
+996 VGGLT

-1024 GSVKDSVAISKTI
+1024 SSVKASVTISKTI

-1069 KESIQNV
+1069 KE
-1076 IDTALANAGMTEVTV
+1076 
-1091 EVGDLTKTE
+1091 
-1100 ATSSAS
+1100 
-1106 GSIGGS
+1106 
-1112 ISITSKNDGSVKDS
+1112 
-1126 VAISKTIAKLPLS
+1126 
-1139 EEEKVAAAKK
+1139 
-1149 VVQEALTGITATND
+1149 
-1163 TTKESIQNVIDTA
+1163 
-1176 LANAGMTE
+1176 
-1184 VTVEVGGL
+1184 
-1192 TKTEATTGKAGSISG
+1192 
-1207 SISITSKNDSSVK
+1207 
-1220 ASVAISK
+1220 
-1227 TIAKLPSSEEEKV
+1227 
-1240 EAAKAVV
+1240 
-1247 QEVLAGIT
+1247 
-1255 ATNETTKASI
+1255 SI

-1335 DKPSGSE
+1335 DKPSGSG

-1374 SLETPAQT
+1374 PLETPAQT

-1391 TANSLDGQSVTPQ
+1391 TANSLDGQPVTPQ
-1404 MQPPGIPGQGAGQE
+1404 MQPQGIPGQGAGQE

-1429 SAGTETEQPPT
+1429 SAGTETEQPPA

-1452 ATQQSQ
+1452 ATQQPQ
-1458 GRTVSAAADDG
+1458 GRTVSVAADDG
-1469 RIVISGEPVATG
+1469 RIVLSGEPVATG

-1488 TSTKFE
+1488 TTTKLE

-1509 YTAGVTDTVSMVNA
+1509 YTAGVTDTVSVVNA

-1531 FINDGENIEVRIDV
+1531 LINDGENIEVRIDV

-1590 GDWEAVTSTKG
+1590 GDWEAVTSTKE

-1625 HEGEYSLLTDMDDDP
+1625 HEGEYTLLTDMDDDP

-1674 HICPTYLGIC
+1674 HICPTFLGIC

>member
-1 MDEQRAWIKMRRK
+1 M
-14 RRLRVL
+14 
-20 AVVLCLSVLFVTYPN
+20 
-35 ILETLSVFAS
+35 
-45 ENGSEEN
+45 
-52 VLYVSGFCDLSDE
+52 
-65 IKEQTV
+65 
-71 PIGTGMEELALPD
+71 
-84 TLKAYMAQADEDSS
+84 
-98 VDIDKDADDRED
+98 
-110 EEADQGT
+110 
-117 EEQPGGEE
+117 
-125 ADQGT
+125 
-130 EEQPDGEEADQGTEE
+130 
-145 QPDGEEADQGTEE
+145 
-158 QPDGEEADQGTEE
+158 
-171 QPGGEEAST
+171 
-180 EDQDAST
+180 
-187 EETDEN
+187 
-193 VQETT
+193 QETT

-638 IVISENVTSLETKV
+638 IVISENVTSLETNV
-652 FNGCSSLSKIV
+652 FKGCSSLSKIV

-1091 EVGDLTKTE
+1091 EVG
-1100 ATSSAS
+1100 
-1106 GSIGGS
+1106 
-1112 ISITSKNDGSVKDS
+1112 
-1126 VAISKTIAKLPLS
+1126 
-1139 EEEKVAAAKK
+1139 
-1149 VVQEALTGITATND
+1149 
-1163 TTKESIQNVIDTA
+1163 
-1176 LANAGMTE
+1176 
-1184 VTVEVGGL
+1184 GL

-1374 SLETPAQT
+1374 PLETPAQT

-1625 HEGEYSLLTDMDDDP
+1625 HEGEYTLLTDMDDDP

>member
-71 PIGTGMEELALPD
+71 PVGTGMEELALPD

-117 EEQPGGEE
+117 EEQP
-125 ADQGT
+125 
-130 EEQPDGEEADQGTEE
+130 
-145 QPDGEEADQGTEE
+145 
-158 QPDGEEADQGTEE
+158 DGEEADQGTEE
-171 QPGGEEAST
+171 QPGGEETGT
-180 EDQDAST
+180 EDQDAGT

-198 EESSDTEQNTDTE
+198 EESGDTEQNTDTE
-211 KEEQEAQPEEIATA
+211 KEEQEAQPEEIATS

-243 RAENEI
+243 QAENEI
-249 TVNRLEDSSE
+249 TVKRLEDSSK
-259 ENTETDIIENRQS
+259 ENTETEIIENRQS
-272 DDADIVTIT
+272 DDADTVTIT

-419 WELNGSGVLTIES
+419 WELNDSGVLTIES

-455 VIKDGVTSIWE
+455 VIKDGVTTINERAFMDCGNLINIGIPSSVTTMGMQAFMNCRSLTSIEIPSSVTSIWE

-499 SIEIPSSVTSIGE
+499 SIEIPSSLTSIGE

-594 IPSSVTSIN
+594 IPSSVTSIK

-720 VFAGCSGLT
+720 VFSGCSGLT

-775 EVTIPENVASIE
+775 EVTIPEKVASIE

-807 PATLGLNAFKNCN
+807 PATLGSNAFENCN

-841 TAGWSS
+841 ANGWSS

-867 AQNGKTAT
+867 AQNGKTVT

-908 TYAISNVTKT
+908 TYTISNVTKT

-925 CKVTNDKGT
+925 CKVTNDKGM
-934 VTSDEAVLTV
+934 VTSDAAVLAV

-975 SIQNAIDTAL
+975 SIQNAIDAAL

-996 VGDLT
+996 VGGLT

-1024 GSVKDSVAISKTI
+1024 SSVKASVTISKTI

-1100 ATSSAS
+1100 AT
-1106 GSIGGS
+1106 
-1112 ISITSKNDGSVKDS
+1112 
-1126 VAISKTIAKLPLS
+1126 
-1139 EEEKVAAAKK
+1139 
-1149 VVQEALTGITATND
+1149 TG
-1163 TTKESIQNVIDTA
+1163 
-1176 LANAGMTE
+1176 
-1184 VTVEVGGL
+1184 
-1192 TKTEATTGKAGSISG
+1192 
-1207 SISITSKNDSSVK
+1207 
-1220 ASVAISK
+1220 
-1227 TIAKLPSSEEEKV
+1227 
-1240 EAAKAVV
+1240 
-1247 QEVLAGIT
+1247 
-1255 ATNETTKASI
+1255 
-1265 QNAIDTALAEAGIA
+1265 
-1279 DVTVK
+1279 
-1284 VENLTKTEATTDK
+1284 K

-1304 ISITSKRDSSVKAS
+1304 ISIISKNDSSVKDS

-1335 DKPSGSE
+1335 DKPDKDKPSGSG

-1374 SLETPAQT
+1374 PLETPAQT

-1391 TANSLDGQSVTPQ
+1391 TANSLDGQPVTPQ
-1404 MQPPGIPGQGAGQE
+1404 MQPQGIPGQGAGQE
-1418 NTAMVRQGDTD
+1418 NTMVRQGDTD

-1452 ATQQSQ
+1452 ATQQPQ
-1458 GRTVSAAADDG
+1458 GRTVSVAADDG
-1469 RIVISGEPVATG
+1469 RIVLSGEPVATG

-1488 TSTKFE
+1488 TTTKLE

-1509 YTAGVTDTVSMVNA
+1509 YTAGVTDTVSVVNA

-1531 FINDGENIEVRIDV
+1531 LINDGENIEVRIDV

-1590 GDWEAVTSTKG
+1590 GDWEAVTSTKE

-1625 HEGEYSLLTDMDDDP
+1625 HEGEYTLLTDMDDDP

-1674 HICPTYLGIC
+1674 HICPTFLGIC

>member
-638 IVISENVTSLETKV
+638 IVISENVTSLETNV
-652 FNGCSSLSKIV
+652 FKGCSSLSKIV

-1091 EVGDLTKTE
+1091 EVG
-1100 ATSSAS
+1100 
-1106 GSIGGS
+1106 
-1112 ISITSKNDGSVKDS
+1112 
-1126 VAISKTIAKLPLS
+1126 
-1139 EEEKVAAAKK
+1139 
-1149 VVQEALTGITATND
+1149 
-1163 TTKESIQNVIDTA
+1163 
-1176 LANAGMTE
+1176 
-1184 VTVEVGGL
+1184 GL

-1374 SLETPAQT
+1374 PLETPAQT

-1625 HEGEYSLLTDMDDDP
+1625 HEGEYTLLTDMDDDP

>member
-71 PIGTGMEELALPD
+71 PVGTGMEELALPD

-117 EEQPGGEE
+117 EEQP
-125 ADQGT
+125 
-130 EEQPDGEEADQGTEE
+130 
-145 QPDGEEADQGTEE
+145 
-158 QPDGEEADQGTEE
+158 DGEEADQGTEE
-171 QPGGEEAST
+171 QPGGEETGT
-180 EDQDAST
+180 EDQDAGT

-198 EESSDTEQNTDTE
+198 EESGDTEQNTDTE
-211 KEEQEAQPEEIATA
+211 KEEQEAQPEEIATS

-243 RAENEI
+243 QAENEI
-249 TVNRLEDSSE
+249 TVKRLEDSSK
-259 ENTETDIIENRQS
+259 ENTETEIIENRQS
-272 DDADIVTIT
+272 DDADTVTIT

-419 WELNGSGVLTIES
+419 WELNDSGVLTIES

-455 VIKDGVTSIWE
+455 VIKDGVTTINERAFMDCGNLINIGIPSSVTTMGMQAFMNCRSLTSIEIPSSVTSIWE

-499 SIEIPSSVTSIGE
+499 SIEIPSSLTSIGE

-594 IPSSVTSIN
+594 IPSSVTSIK

-720 VFAGCSGLT
+720 VFSGCSGLT

-775 EVTIPENVASIE
+775 EVTIPEKVASIE

-807 PATLGLNAFKNCN
+807 PATLGSNAFENCN

-841 TAGWSS
+841 ANGWSS

-867 AQNGKTAT
+867 AQNGKTVT

-908 TYAISNVTKT
+908 TYTISNVTKT

-925 CKVTNDKGT
+925 CKVTNDKGM
-934 VTSDEAVLTV
+934 VTSDAAVLAV

-975 SIQNAIDTAL
+975 SIQNAIDAAL

-996 VGDLT
+996 VGNLT

-1024 GSVKDSVAISKTI
+1024 SSVKASVTISKTI

-1050 AKKVVQEALTGITA
+1050 AKKVVQEALAGITA

-1100 ATSSAS
+1100 AT
-1106 GSIGGS
+1106 
-1112 ISITSKNDGSVKDS
+1112 
-1126 VAISKTIAKLPLS
+1126 
-1139 EEEKVAAAKK
+1139 
-1149 VVQEALTGITATND
+1149 TG
-1163 TTKESIQNVIDTA
+1163 
-1176 LANAGMTE
+1176 
-1184 VTVEVGGL
+1184 
-1192 TKTEATTGKAGSISG
+1192 
-1207 SISITSKNDSSVK
+1207 
-1220 ASVAISK
+1220 
-1227 TIAKLPSSEEEKV
+1227 
-1240 EAAKAVV
+1240 
-1247 QEVLAGIT
+1247 
-1255 ATNETTKASI
+1255 
-1265 QNAIDTALAEAGIA
+1265 
-1279 DVTVK
+1279 
-1284 VENLTKTEATTDK
+1284 K

-1304 ISITSKRDSSVKAS
+1304 ISIISKNDSSVKDS

-1335 DKPSGSE
+1335 DKPDKDKPSGSG

-1374 SLETPAQT
+1374 PLETPAQT

-1391 TANSLDGQSVTPQ
+1391 TANSLDGQPVTPQ
-1404 MQPPGIPGQGAGQE
+1404 MQPQGIPGQGAGQE
-1418 NTAMVRQGDTD
+1418 NTMVRQGDTD

-1452 ATQQSQ
+1452 ATQQPQ
-1458 GRTVSAAADDG
+1458 GRTVSVAADDG
-1469 RIVISGEPVATG
+1469 RIVLSGEPVATG

-1488 TSTKFE
+1488 TTTKLE

-1509 YTAGVTDTVSMVNA
+1509 YTAGVTDTVSVVNA

-1531 FINDGENIEVRIDV
+1531 LINDGENIEVRIDV

-1590 GDWEAVTSTKG
+1590 GDWEAVTSTKE

-1625 HEGEYSLLTDMDDDP
+1625 HEGEYTLLTDMDDDP

-1674 HICPTYLGIC
+1674 HICPTFLGIC

>member
-1 MDEQRAWIKMRRK
+1 MGK
-14 RRLRVL
+14 
-20 AVVLCLSVLFVTYPN
+20 VTN
-35 ILETLSVFAS
+35 NSKS
-45 ENGSEEN
+45 
-52 VLYVSGFCDLSDE
+52 
-65 IKEQTV
+65 
-71 PIGTGMEELALPD
+71 LP
-84 TLKAYMAQADEDSS
+84 
-98 VDIDKDADDRED
+98 
-110 EEADQGT
+110 
-117 EEQPGGEE
+117 
-125 ADQGT
+125 
-130 EEQPDGEEADQGTEE
+130 
-145 QPDGEEADQGTEE
+145 
-158 QPDGEEADQGTEE
+158 
-171 QPGGEEAST
+171 
-180 EDQDAST
+180 
-187 EETDEN
+187 
-193 VQETT
+193 
-198 EESSDTEQNTDTE
+198 
-211 KEEQEAQPEEIATA
+211 
-225 DTDAE
+225 
-230 IRQETHTVALQEY
+230 
-243 RAENEI
+243 
-249 TVNRLEDSSE
+249 
-259 ENTETDIIENRQS
+259 
-272 DDADIVTIT
+272 
-281 GITWQS
+281 
-287 DPAYDKETEDD
+287 
-298 YIFTAVLPE
+298 
-307 GYVLMEDVSMPQI
+307 
-320 VVTVKESENVRFFLE
+320 
-335 RAEALPDLESMI
+335 
-347 EDAPGEDEKGYGEWE
+347 
-362 THFLES
+362 
-368 LSEAE
+368 
-373 SLREMYDAFTE
+373 
-384 TEQAQIPEDI
+384 
-394 YEKLAAWWEYADLM
+394 
-408 EEGTVYVSGTG
+408 
-419 WELNGSGVLTIES
+419 
-432 DAGMLDWRDNGR
+432 
-444 TTDNIGNVKQI
+444 
-455 VIKDGVTSIWE
+455 
-466 SVFENCSGLTSVT
+466 
-479 MPDSVSGIG
+479 
-488 KRGFYGCRSLT
+488 
-499 SIEIPSSVTSIGE
+499 
-512 SVFENCSNLTSITI
+512 
-526 PNGVERI
+526 
-533 GMMAFKSCSGLQ
+533 
-545 NVTMSENLISIS
+545 
-557 SSAFMYCSSLKE
+557 
-569 IEIPSTLKSI
+569 
-579 SANTFN
+579 
-585 GCSSLTSIE
+585 
-594 IPSSVTSIN
+594 
-603 STAFKGC
+603 
-610 SSLTK
+610 
-615 IEIPSSVTSIG
+615 
-626 TYAFENCSSLTE
+626 
-638 IVISENVTSLETKV
+638 
-652 FNGCSSLSKIV
+652 
-663 IPENVTRIGE
+663 
-673 YAFGGC
+673 
-679 RSLTEIVIPENVTSL
+679 EIVIPENVTSIGEYAFYGCSSL
-694 GRYAFYGCSSLTEVT
+694 TEVTIPQKVTSIKRGVFSGCSGLTSINIPSGVTSIGESAFYGCSSLTEVT

-720 VFAGCSGLT
+720 VFAGCGGLT

-775 EVTIPENVASIE
+775 EVTIPEKVASIE

-807 PATLGLNAFKNCN
+807 PATLGSNAFENCN

-841 TAGWSS
+841 AAGWSS

-908 TYAISNVTKT
+908 TYTISNVTKT

-975 SIQNAIDTAL
+975 SIQNAIDAAL

-996 VGDLT
+996 VGGLT

-1024 GSVKDSVAISKTI
+1024 SSVKASVTISKTI

-1069 KESIQNV
+1069 KE
-1076 IDTALANAGMTEVTV
+1076 
-1091 EVGDLTKTE
+1091 
-1100 ATSSAS
+1100 
-1106 GSIGGS
+1106 
-1112 ISITSKNDGSVKDS
+1112 
-1126 VAISKTIAKLPLS
+1126 
-1139 EEEKVAAAKK
+1139 
-1149 VVQEALTGITATND
+1149 
-1163 TTKESIQNVIDTA
+1163 
-1176 LANAGMTE
+1176 
-1184 VTVEVGGL
+1184 
-1192 TKTEATTGKAGSISG
+1192 
-1207 SISITSKNDSSVK
+1207 
-1220 ASVAISK
+1220 
-1227 TIAKLPSSEEEKV
+1227 
-1240 EAAKAVV
+1240 
-1247 QEVLAGIT
+1247 
-1255 ATNETTKASI
+1255 SI

-1335 DKPSGSE
+1335 DKPSGSG

-1374 SLETPAQT
+1374 PLETPAQT

-1391 TANSLDGQSVTPQ
+1391 TANSLDGQPVTPQ
-1404 MQPPGIPGQGAGQE
+1404 MQPQGIPGQGAGQE

-1429 SAGTETEQPPT
+1429 SAGTETEQPPA

-1452 ATQQSQ
+1452 ATQQPQ
-1458 GRTVSAAADDG
+1458 GRTVSVAADDG
-1469 RIVISGEPVATG
+1469 RIVLSGEPVATG

-1488 TSTKFE
+1488 TTTKLE

-1509 YTAGVTDTVSMVNA
+1509 YTAGVTDTVSVVNA

-1531 FINDGENIEVRIDV
+1531 LINDGENIEVRIDV

-1590 GDWEAVTSTKG
+1590 GDWDAVTSTKE

-1625 HEGEYSLLTDMDDDP
+1625 HEGEYTLLTDMDDDP

-1663 GAGDGARCGLC
+1663 EAGDGARCGLC
-1674 HICPTYLGIC
+1674 HICPTFLGIC

-1699 VLVVLRR
+1699 VLVVLRL

>member
-71 PIGTGMEELALPD
+71 PVGTGMEELALPD

-117 EEQPGGEE
+117 EEQP
-125 ADQGT
+125 
-130 EEQPDGEEADQGTEE
+130 
-145 QPDGEEADQGTEE
+145 
-158 QPDGEEADQGTEE
+158 DGEEADQGTEE
-171 QPGGEEAST
+171 QPGGEETGT
-180 EDQDAST
+180 EDQDAGT

-198 EESSDTEQNTDTE
+198 EESGDTEQNTDTE

-230 IRQETHTVALQEY
+230 IRQETHTVVLQEY

-249 TVNRLEDSSE
+249 TVKRLEDSSK
-259 ENTETDIIENRQS
+259 ENTETEIIENRQS
-272 DDADIVTIT
+272 DDADTVTIT

-419 WELNGSGVLTIES
+419 WELNDSGVLTIES

-455 VIKDGVTSIWE
+455 VIKDGVTTINERAFMDCGNLINIGIPSSVTTMGMQAFMNCRSLTSIEIPSSVTSIWE

-499 SIEIPSSVTSIGE
+499 SIEIPSSLTSIGE

-594 IPSSVTSIN
+594 IPSSVTSIK

-615 IEIPSSVTSIG
+615 IEIPSSMTSIG

-720 VFAGCSGLT
+720 VFSGCSGLT

-775 EVTIPENVASIE
+775 EVTIPEKVASIE

-807 PATLGLNAFKNCN
+807 PATLGSNAFENCN

-841 TAGWSS
+841 ANGWSS

-867 AQNGKTAT
+867 AQNGKTVT

-908 TYAISNVTKT
+908 TYTISNVTKT

-925 CKVTNDKGT
+925 CKVTNDKGM
-934 VTSDEAVLTV
+934 VTSDAAVLAV

-975 SIQNAIDTAL
+975 SIQNAIDAAL

-996 VGDLT
+996 VGGLT

-1024 GSVKDSVAISKTI
+1024 SSVKASVTISKTI

-1069 KESIQNV
+1069 KE
-1076 IDTALANAGMTEVTV
+1076 
-1091 EVGDLTKTE
+1091 
-1100 ATSSAS
+1100 
-1106 GSIGGS
+1106 
-1112 ISITSKNDGSVKDS
+1112 
-1126 VAISKTIAKLPLS
+1126 
-1139 EEEKVAAAKK
+1139 
-1149 VVQEALTGITATND
+1149 
-1163 TTKESIQNVIDTA
+1163 
-1176 LANAGMTE
+1176 
-1184 VTVEVGGL
+1184 
-1192 TKTEATTGKAGSISG
+1192 
-1207 SISITSKNDSSVK
+1207 
-1220 ASVAISK
+1220 
-1227 TIAKLPSSEEEKV
+1227 
-1240 EAAKAVV
+1240 
-1247 QEVLAGIT
+1247 
-1255 ATNETTKASI
+1255 SI

-1335 DKPSGSE
+1335 DKPSGSG

-1374 SLETPAQT
+1374 PLETPAQT

-1391 TANSLDGQSVTPQ
+1391 TANSLDGQPVTPQ
-1404 MQPPGIPGQGAGQE
+1404 MQPQGIPGQGAGQE
-1418 NTAMVRQGDTD
+1418 NTMVRQGDTD

-1452 ATQQSQ
+1452 ATQQPQ
-1458 GRTVSAAADDG
+1458 GRTVSVAADDG
-1469 RIVISGEPVATG
+1469 RIVLSGEPVATG

-1488 TSTKFE
+1488 TTTKLE

-1509 YTAGVTDTVSMVNA
+1509 YTAGVTDTVSVVNA

-1531 FINDGENIEVRIDV
+1531 LINDGENIEVRIDV

-1590 GDWEAVTSTKG
+1590 GDWEAVTSTKE

-1625 HEGEYSLLTDMDDDP
+1625 HEGEYTLLTDMDDDP

-1674 HICPTYLGIC
+1674 HICPTFLGIC

>member
-52 VLYVSGFCDLSDE
+52 VLYVSGFCDISDE

-71 PIGTGMEELALPD
+71 PVGTGMEELALPD

-117 EEQPGGEE
+117 EEQP
-125 ADQGT
+125 
-130 EEQPDGEEADQGTEE
+130 
-145 QPDGEEADQGTEE
+145 
-158 QPDGEEADQGTEE
+158 DGEEADQGTEE
-171 QPGGEEAST
+171 QPGGEEADQETEEQSDGEETGT
-180 EDQDAST
+180 EDQGAGT

-193 VQETT
+193 VQETM
-198 EESSDTEQNTDTE
+198 EESGDTEQNTDTQ
-211 KEEQEAQPEEIATA
+211 KEEQDAQPEEIATA

-230 IRQETHTVALQEY
+230 TRQETHTVALQEY
-243 RAENEI
+243 QAGNEI

-259 ENTETDIIENRQS
+259 ESTETDNIENRQS
-272 DDADIVTIT
+272 DDADTITIT

-287 DPAYDKETEDD
+287 NPAYDKEIEDD

-307 GYVLMEDVSMPQI
+307 GYVLMEDVSLPQI

-362 THFLES
+362 TRFLEF

-432 DAGMLDWRDNGR
+432 DEGMLDWRKNGR

-455 VIKDGVTSIWE
+455 VIKDGVTSMGEEAFRNCSSLTGIE
-466 SVFENCSGLTSVT
+466 IPSSVTSMGKSAFQNCSNLTGIEIPSSVTSMEEAVFEDCS
-479 MPDSVSGIG
+479 
-488 KRGFYGCRSLT
+488 SLT
-499 SIEIPSSVTSIGE
+499 GIEIPSSVTSIG
-512 SVFENCSNLTSITI
+512 N
-526 PNGVERI
+526 R
-533 GMMAFKSCSGLQ
+533 AFS
-545 NVTMSENLISIS
+545 
-557 SSAFMYCSSLKE
+557 
-569 IEIPSTLKSI
+569 
-579 SANTFN
+579 
-585 GCSSLTSIE
+585 GCSSLTE
-594 IPSSVTSIN
+594 
-603 STAFKGC
+603 
-610 SSLTK
+610 
-615 IEIPSSVTSIG
+615 
-626 TYAFENCSSLTE
+626 
-638 IVISENVTSLETKV
+638 
-652 FNGCSSLSKIV
+652 IV
-663 IPENVTRIGE
+663 IPENVTRIGT
-673 YAFGGC
+673 YVFNGC
-679 RSLTEIVIPENVTSL
+679 SSLTEIVIPENVTSI
-694 GRYAFYGCSSLTEVT
+694 GVYVFYDCSSLTEIV
-709 IPQKVTSINQS
+709 IPENVTSIGAY
-720 VFAGCSGLT
+720 VFYRCSSLTEIAIPENVTSIGSHAFHYCSSLTEIAIPENVTSIGSYAFSGCSELT
-729 SINIPSGVTSIGY
+729 SINIPSGVTSIGED
-742 TAFKGCSKL
+742 AFSGCEKL
-751 TEITIPEAVTSIG
+751 TEITIPENVTSIG
-764 GSAFYNCSSLT
+764 
-775 EVTIPENVASIE
+775 
-787 SGAFSGCSG
+787 SGAFADCSE
-796 LIKVE
+796 LAKVE

-807 PATLGLNAFKNCN
+807 PVTLGSYAFIGCN

-841 TAGWSS
+841 AAGWSD

-908 TYAISNVTKT
+908 TYTISNVTKT
-918 YDGYKYR
+918 YDGYKYQ
-925 CKVTNDKGT
+925 CKVTNDKRT

-985 ANAGMTEVTVE
+985 ANADMTDVTVE
-996 VGDLT
+996 VGNLT
-1001 KTEATSSASGSI
+1001 KAEATTGKTGSI

-1024 GSVKDSVAISKTI
+1024 SSVKD
-1037 AKLPLS
+1037 
-1043 EEEKVAA
+1043 
-1050 AKKVVQEALTGITA
+1050 
-1064 TNDTT
+1064 
-1069 KESIQNV
+1069 
-1076 IDTALANAGMTEVTV
+1076 
-1091 EVGDLTKTE
+1091 
-1100 ATSSAS
+1100 
-1106 GSIGGS
+1106 
-1112 ISITSKNDGSVKDS
+1112 
-1126 VAISKTIAKLPLS
+1126 
-1139 EEEKVAAAKK
+1139 
-1149 VVQEALTGITATND
+1149 
-1163 TTKESIQNVIDTA
+1163 
-1176 LANAGMTE
+1176 
-1184 VTVEVGGL
+1184 
-1192 TKTEATTGKAGSISG
+1192 
-1207 SISITSKNDSSVK
+1207 
-1220 ASVAISK
+1220 SVAISK

-1240 EAAKAVV
+1240 EAAKAIV
-1247 QEVLAGIT
+1247 QEALAGIT

-1284 VENLTKTEATTDK
+1284 VENLTKTEATTGK

-1335 DKPSGSE
+1335 DKPSGSG

-1354 DTPQQTDTPNQTDTQ
+1354 DTPQQTDTPDQTDTQ

-1374 SLETPAQT
+1374 PLETPAQT
-1382 QQTVPLVSG
+1382 QPTVPLVPG
-1391 TANSLDGQSVTPQ
+1391 TANSLDGQPVTPQ
-1404 MQPPGIPGQGAGQE
+1404 MQPQGIPGQGAGQE

-1429 SAGTETEQPPT
+1429 SAGTETEQTPA
-1440 NGTVQTDTAQTD
+1440 NGTVQTDTTQQSGSGTVQTDTTQQSANGTEQTD
-1452 ATQQSQ
+1452 ATQQPQ
-1458 GRTVSAAADDG
+1458 GRTVSAAAADDG
-1469 RIVISGEPVATG
+1469 RIIISGEPVATG

-1488 TSTKFE
+1488 TTTKLE
-1494 VGKGAVVVTVVCEDK
+1494 VGRGAVIVTVVCEDK
-1509 YTAGVTDTVSMVNA
+1509 YTAAVTDTVSVVNA

-1531 FINDGENIEVRIDV
+1531 LINDGENIEVRIDV
-1545 KDISETVAGQDQ
+1545 KDISETVAGQDK

-1579 ADISMFIRMGQ
+1579 ADISMFIRMGE
-1590 GDWEAVTSTKG
+1590 GDWDAVTSTKE

-1625 HEGEYSLLTDMDDDP
+1625 HEGEYTLLTDMDDDP

-1654 IAYVEAGKN
+1654 IAYVETGKN

-1674 HICPTYLGIC
+1674 HICPTFLGIC
-1684 CFVWLAIILLAVLTV
+1684 CFVWLAVILLAVLTV

>member
-117 EEQPGGEE
+117 EEQP
-125 ADQGT
+125 
-130 EEQPDGEEADQGTEE
+130 
-145 QPDGEEADQGTEE
+145 
-158 QPDGEEADQGTEE
+158 DGEEADQGTEE
-171 QPGGEEAST
+171 QPGGEEADQGTEEQPGGEETGT
-180 EDQDAST
+180 EDQDAGT

-198 EESSDTEQNTDTE
+198 EESGDTEQNTDTE
-211 KEEQEAQPEEIATA
+211 KEEQDAQSEEIATS

-243 RAENEI
+243 QAENEI
-249 TVNRLEDSSE
+249 TVKRLEDSSK

-272 DDADIVTIT
+272 DDADIVTII

-347 EDAPGEDEKGYGEWE
+347 EDAPGEDEKGYREWE

-419 WELNGSGVLTIES
+419 WELNDSGVLTIES

-455 VIKDGVTSIWE
+455 VIKDGVTTINERAFMDCGNLINIGIPSSVTTMGMQAFMNCRSLTSIEIPSSLTSIGE

-499 SIEIPSSVTSIGE
+499 SIEIPSSLTSIGE

-594 IPSSVTSIN
+594 IPSSVTSII

-775 EVTIPENVASIE
+775 EVTIPEKVASIE

-807 PATLGLNAFKNCN
+807 PATLGSNAFENCN

-841 TAGWSS
+841 AAGWSS

-908 TYAISNVTKT
+908 TYTISNVTKT

-975 SIQNAIDTAL
+975 SIQNAIDAAL

-996 VGDLT
+996 VGGLT

-1024 GSVKDSVAISKTI
+1024 SSVKASVTISKTI

-1069 KESIQNV
+1069 KE
-1076 IDTALANAGMTEVTV
+1076 
-1091 EVGDLTKTE
+1091 
-1100 ATSSAS
+1100 
-1106 GSIGGS
+1106 
-1112 ISITSKNDGSVKDS
+1112 
-1126 VAISKTIAKLPLS
+1126 
-1139 EEEKVAAAKK
+1139 
-1149 VVQEALTGITATND
+1149 
-1163 TTKESIQNVIDTA
+1163 
-1176 LANAGMTE
+1176 
-1184 VTVEVGGL
+1184 
-1192 TKTEATTGKAGSISG
+1192 
-1207 SISITSKNDSSVK
+1207 
-1220 ASVAISK
+1220 
-1227 TIAKLPSSEEEKV
+1227 
-1240 EAAKAVV
+1240 
-1247 QEVLAGIT
+1247 
-1255 ATNETTKASI
+1255 SI

-1335 DKPSGSE
+1335 DKPSGSG

-1374 SLETPAQT
+1374 PLETPAQT

-1391 TANSLDGQSVTPQ
+1391 TANSLDGQPVTPQ
-1404 MQPPGIPGQGAGQE
+1404 MQPQGIPGQGAGQE

-1429 SAGTETEQPPT
+1429 SAGTETEQPPA

-1452 ATQQSQ
+1452 ATQQPQ
-1458 GRTVSAAADDG
+1458 GRTVSVAADDG
-1469 RIVISGEPVATG
+1469 RIVLSGEPVATG

-1488 TSTKFE
+1488 TTTKLE

-1509 YTAGVTDTVSMVNA
+1509 YTAGVTDTVSVVNA

-1531 FINDGENIEVRIDV
+1531 LINDGENIEVRIDV

-1590 GDWEAVTSTKG
+1590 GDWEAVTSTKE

-1625 HEGEYSLLTDMDDDP
+1625 HEGEYTLLTDMDDDP

-1674 HICPTYLGIC
+1674 HICPTFLGIC

>member
-71 PIGTGMEELALPD
+71 PVGTGMEELALPD

-117 EEQPGGEE
+117 EEQP
-125 ADQGT
+125 
-130 EEQPDGEEADQGTEE
+130 
-145 QPDGEEADQGTEE
+145 
-158 QPDGEEADQGTEE
+158 DGEEADQGTEE
-171 QPGGEEAST
+171 QPGGEETGT
-180 EDQDAST
+180 EDQDAGT

-198 EESSDTEQNTDTE
+198 EESGDTEQNTDTE
-211 KEEQEAQPEEIATA
+211 KEEQEAQPEEIATS

-243 RAENEI
+243 QAENEI
-249 TVNRLEDSSE
+249 TVKRLEDSSK
-259 ENTETDIIENRQS
+259 ENTETEIIENRQS
-272 DDADIVTIT
+272 DDADTVTIT

-419 WELNGSGVLTIES
+419 WELNDSGVLTIES

-455 VIKDGVTSIWE
+455 VIKDGVTTINERAFMDCGNLINIGIPSSVTTMGMQAFMNCRSLTSIEIPSSVTSIWE

-499 SIEIPSSVTSIGE
+499 SIEIPSSLTSIGE

-594 IPSSVTSIN
+594 IPSSVTSIK

-720 VFAGCSGLT
+720 VFSGCSGLT

-775 EVTIPENVASIE
+775 EVTIPEKVASIE

-807 PATLGLNAFKNCN
+807 PATLGSNAFENCN

-841 TAGWSS
+841 AAGWSS

-908 TYAISNVTKT
+908 TYTISNVTKT

-975 SIQNAIDTAL
+975 SIQNAIDAAL

-996 VGDLT
+996 VGGLT

-1024 GSVKDSVAISKTI
+1024 SSVKASVTISKTI

-1069 KESIQNV
+1069 KE
-1076 IDTALANAGMTEVTV
+1076 
-1091 EVGDLTKTE
+1091 
-1100 ATSSAS
+1100 
-1106 GSIGGS
+1106 
-1112 ISITSKNDGSVKDS
+1112 
-1126 VAISKTIAKLPLS
+1126 
-1139 EEEKVAAAKK
+1139 
-1149 VVQEALTGITATND
+1149 
-1163 TTKESIQNVIDTA
+1163 
-1176 LANAGMTE
+1176 
-1184 VTVEVGGL
+1184 
-1192 TKTEATTGKAGSISG
+1192 
-1207 SISITSKNDSSVK
+1207 
-1220 ASVAISK
+1220 
-1227 TIAKLPSSEEEKV
+1227 
-1240 EAAKAVV
+1240 
-1247 QEVLAGIT
+1247 
-1255 ATNETTKASI
+1255 SI

-1335 DKPSGSE
+1335 DKPSGSG

-1374 SLETPAQT
+1374 PLETPAQT

-1391 TANSLDGQSVTPQ
+1391 TANSLDGQPVTPQ
-1404 MQPPGIPGQGAGQE
+1404 MQPQGIPGQGAGQE
-1418 NTAMVRQGDTD
+1418 NTMVRQGDTD

-1452 ATQQSQ
+1452 ATQQPQ
-1458 GRTVSAAADDG
+1458 GRTVSVAADDG
-1469 RIVISGEPVATG
+1469 RIVLSGEPVATG

-1488 TSTKFE
+1488 TTTKLE

-1509 YTAGVTDTVSMVNA
+1509 YTAGVTDTVSVVNA

-1531 FINDGENIEVRIDV
+1531 LINDGENIEVRIDV

-1590 GDWEAVTSTKG
+1590 GDWEAVTSTKE

-1625 HEGEYSLLTDMDDDP
+1625 HEGEYTLLTDMDDDP

-1674 HICPTYLGIC
+1674 HICPTFLGIC

>member
-71 PIGTGMEELALPD
+71 PVGTGMEELALPD

-117 EEQPGGEE
+117 EEQP
-125 ADQGT
+125 
-130 EEQPDGEEADQGTEE
+130 
-145 QPDGEEADQGTEE
+145 
-158 QPDGEEADQGTEE
+158 DGEEADQGTEE
-171 QPGGEEAST
+171 QPGGEETGT
-180 EDQDAST
+180 EDQDAGT

-198 EESSDTEQNTDTE
+198 EESGDTEQNTDTE
-211 KEEQEAQPEEIATA
+211 KEEQEAQPEEIATS

-243 RAENEI
+243 QAENEI
-249 TVNRLEDSSE
+249 TVKRLEDSSK
-259 ENTETDIIENRQS
+259 ENTETEIIENRQS
-272 DDADIVTIT
+272 DDADTVTIT

-419 WELNGSGVLTIES
+419 WELNDSGVLTIES

-455 VIKDGVTSIWE
+455 VIKDGVTTINERAFMDCGNLINIGIPSSVTTMGMQAFMNCRSLTSIEIPSSVTSIWE

-499 SIEIPSSVTSIGE
+499 SIEIPSSLTSIGE

-594 IPSSVTSIN
+594 IPSSVTSIK

-720 VFAGCSGLT
+720 VFSGCSGLT

-775 EVTIPENVASIE
+775 EVTIPEKVASIE

-807 PATLGLNAFKNCN
+807 PATLGSNAFENCN

-841 TAGWSS
+841 ANGWSS

-867 AQNGKTAT
+867 AQNGKTVT

-908 TYAISNVTKT
+908 TYTISNVTKT

-925 CKVTNDKGT
+925 CKVTNDKGM
-934 VTSDEAVLTV
+934 VTSDAAVLAV

-975 SIQNAIDTAL
+975 SIQNAIDAAL

-996 VGDLT
+996 VGGLT

-1024 GSVKDSVAISKTI
+1024 SSVKDSVTISKTI

-1069 KESIQNV
+1069 KE
-1076 IDTALANAGMTEVTV
+1076 
-1091 EVGDLTKTE
+1091 
-1100 ATSSAS
+1100 
-1106 GSIGGS
+1106 
-1112 ISITSKNDGSVKDS
+1112 
-1126 VAISKTIAKLPLS
+1126 
-1139 EEEKVAAAKK
+1139 
-1149 VVQEALTGITATND
+1149 
-1163 TTKESIQNVIDTA
+1163 
-1176 LANAGMTE
+1176 
-1184 VTVEVGGL
+1184 
-1192 TKTEATTGKAGSISG
+1192 
-1207 SISITSKNDSSVK
+1207 
-1220 ASVAISK
+1220 
-1227 TIAKLPSSEEEKV
+1227 
-1240 EAAKAVV
+1240 
-1247 QEVLAGIT
+1247 
-1255 ATNETTKASI
+1255 SI

-1335 DKPSGSE
+1335 DKPSGSG

-1374 SLETPAQT
+1374 PLETPAQT

-1391 TANSLDGQSVTPQ
+1391 TANSLDGQPVTPQ
-1404 MQPPGIPGQGAGQE
+1404 MQPQGIPGQGAGQE
-1418 NTAMVRQGDTD
+1418 NTMVRQGDTD

-1452 ATQQSQ
+1452 ATQQPQ
-1458 GRTVSAAADDG
+1458 GRTVSVAADDG
-1469 RIVISGEPVATG
+1469 RIVLSGEPVATG

-1488 TSTKFE
+1488 TTTKLE

-1509 YTAGVTDTVSMVNA
+1509 YTAGVTDTVSVVNA

-1531 FINDGENIEVRIDV
+1531 LINDGENIEVRIDV

-1590 GDWEAVTSTKG
+1590 GDWEAVTSTKE

-1625 HEGEYSLLTDMDDDP
+1625 HEGEYTLLTDMDDDP

-1674 HICPTYLGIC
+1674 HICPTFLGIC

>member
-1163 TTKESIQNVIDTA
+1163 TTKESIQN
-1176 LANAGMTE
+1176 
-1184 VTVEVGGL
+1184 
-1192 TKTEATTGKAGSISG
+1192 
-1207 SISITSKNDSSVK
+1207 
-1220 ASVAISK
+1220 
-1227 TIAKLPSSEEEKV
+1227 
-1240 EAAKAVV
+1240 
-1247 QEVLAGIT
+1247 
-1255 ATNETTKASI
+1255 
-1265 QNAIDTALAEAGIA
+1265 AIDTALAEAGIA

>member
-71 PIGTGMEELALPD
+71 PVGTGMEELALPD

-117 EEQPGGEE
+117 EEQPDGEEADQGTEEQPGGEEIDQGTEEQPGGEE

-130 EEQPDGEEADQGTEE
+130 EEQPDGEEADQE
-145 QPDGEEADQGTEE
+145 
-158 QPDGEEADQGTEE
+158 TEE
-171 QPGGEEAST
+171 QPGGEEADQETEEQPGGEEADQETEEQPGGEEADQETEEQPGGEETGT
-180 EDQDAST
+180 EDQGAGT

-193 VQETT
+193 VQETM
-198 EESSDTEQNTDTE
+198 EESGDTEQNTDTQ
-211 KEEQEAQPEEIATA
+211 KEEQDAQPEEIATA

-230 IRQETHTVALQEY
+230 TRQETHTVALQEY
-243 RAENEI
+243 QAGNEI

-259 ENTETDIIENRQS
+259 ESTETDNIENRQS
-272 DDADIVTIT
+272 DDADTITIT

-287 DPAYDKETEDD
+287 NPAYDKEIEDD

-307 GYVLMEDVSMPQI
+307 GYVLMEDVSLPQI

-362 THFLES
+362 TRFLEF

-432 DAGMLDWRDNGR
+432 DEGMLDWRKNGR

-455 VIKDGVTSIWE
+455 VIKDDVTSMGE
-466 SVFENCSGLTSVT
+466 EAFRNCS
-479 MPDSVSGIG
+479 
-488 KRGFYGCRSLT
+488 SLT
-499 SIEIPSSVTSIGE
+499 GIEIPSSVTSIG
-512 SVFENCSNLTSITI
+512 N
-526 PNGVERI
+526 R
-533 GMMAFKSCSGLQ
+533 AFS
-545 NVTMSENLISIS
+545 
-557 SSAFMYCSSLKE
+557 
-569 IEIPSTLKSI
+569 
-579 SANTFN
+579 
-585 GCSSLTSIE
+585 GCS
-594 IPSSVTSIN
+594 
-603 STAFKGC
+603 
-610 SSLTK
+610 
-615 IEIPSSVTSIG
+615 
-626 TYAFENCSSLTE
+626 
-638 IVISENVTSLETKV
+638 
-652 FNGCSSLSKIV
+652 
-663 IPENVTRIGE
+663 
-673 YAFGGC
+673 
-679 RSLTEIVIPENVTSL
+679 SLTEIVIPENVTSI
-694 GRYAFYGCSSLTEVT
+694 GTYVFNGCSSLTEIV
-709 IPQKVTSINQS
+709 IPENVTSIGSYAFN
-720 VFAGCSGLT
+720 GCSSLTEIVIPENVTSIGVYVFYDCSSLTEIVIPENVTSIGAYVFYRCSSLTEIVIPENVTSIGAHVFHGCSSLTEIAIPENVTSIGSYAFSGCSELT
-729 SINIPSGVTSIGY
+729 SINIPSGVTSIGED
-742 TAFKGCSKL
+742 AFSSCEKL
-751 TEITIPEAVTSIG
+751 TEITIPENVTSIG
-764 GSAFYNCSSLT
+764 
-775 EVTIPENVASIE
+775 
-787 SGAFSGCSG
+787 SGAFADCSE
-796 LIKVE
+796 LAKVE

-807 PATLGLNAFKNCN
+807 PVTLGSYAFIGCN

-841 TAGWSS
+841 AAGWSD

-908 TYAISNVTKT
+908 TYTISNVTKT
-918 YDGYKYR
+918 YDGYKYQ
-925 CKVTNDKGT
+925 CKVTNDKRT

-985 ANAGMTEVTVE
+985 ANADMTDVTVE
-996 VGDLT
+996 VGNLT
-1001 KTEATSSASGSI
+1001 KAEATTGKTGSI

-1024 GSVKDSVAISKTI
+1024 SSVKDSVTISKTI

-1043 EEEKVAA
+1043 EEEKVEA
-1050 AKKVVQEALTGITA
+1050 AKKVVQEALAGITA
-1064 TNDTT
+1064 TNETT
-1069 KESIQNV
+1069 KENIQNV

-1091 EVGDLTKTE
+1091 EVGDLTKTD
-1100 ATSSAS
+1100 AS
-1106 GSIGGS
+1106 TGKTGSIGGS
-1112 ISITSKNDGSVKDS
+1112 ISITSKNDSSVKDS
-1126 VAISKTIAKLPLS
+1126 VAISKTIAKLPSS
-1139 EEEKVAAAKK
+1139 EKEKVEAAKA
-1149 VVQEALTGITATND
+1149 VVQEALAGITATND
-1163 TTKESIQNVIDTA
+1163 TTKESIQNVINTA
-1176 LANAGMTE
+1176 LAEAGITD
-1184 VTVEVGGL
+1184 VTVKVENL
-1192 TKTEATTGKAGSISG
+1192 TKTEATTGKTGSISG

-1220 ASVAISK
+1220 DSVAISK

-1240 EAAKAVV
+1240 EAAKAIV
-1247 QEVLAGIT
+1247 QEALAGIT

-1284 VENLTKTEATTDK
+1284 VENLTKTEATTGK

-1335 DKPSGSE
+1335 DKPSGSG

-1354 DTPQQTDTPNQTDTQ
+1354 DTPQQTDTPDQTDTQ

-1374 SLETPAQT
+1374 PLETPAQT
-1382 QQTVPLVSG
+1382 QPTVPLVPG
-1391 TANSLDGQSVTPQ
+1391 TANSLDGQPVTPQ
-1404 MQPPGIPGQGAGQE
+1404 MQPQGIPGQGAGQE

-1429 SAGTETEQPPT
+1429 SAGTETEQTPA
-1440 NGTVQTDTAQTD
+1440 NGTVQTDTTQQSGSGTVQTDTTQQSANGTEQTD
-1452 ATQQSQ
+1452 ATQQPQ
-1458 GRTVSAAADDG
+1458 GRTVSAAAADDG
-1469 RIVISGEPVATG
+1469 RIIISGEPVATG

-1488 TSTKFE
+1488 TTTKLE
-1494 VGKGAVVVTVVCEDK
+1494 VGRGAVIVTVVCEDK
-1509 YTAGVTDTVSMVNA
+1509 YTAAVTDTVSVVNA

-1531 FINDGENIEVRIDV
+1531 LINDGENIEVRIDV
-1545 KDISETVAGQDQ
+1545 KDISETVAGQDK

-1579 ADISMFIRMGQ
+1579 ADISMFIRMGE
-1590 GDWEAVTSTKG
+1590 GDWDAVTSTKE

-1625 HEGEYSLLTDMDDDP
+1625 HEGEYTLLTDMDDDP

-1654 IAYVEAGKN
+1654 IAYVETGKN

-1674 HICPTYLGIC
+1674 HICPTFLGIC
-1684 CFVWLAIILLAVLTV
+1684 CFVWLAVILLAVLTV